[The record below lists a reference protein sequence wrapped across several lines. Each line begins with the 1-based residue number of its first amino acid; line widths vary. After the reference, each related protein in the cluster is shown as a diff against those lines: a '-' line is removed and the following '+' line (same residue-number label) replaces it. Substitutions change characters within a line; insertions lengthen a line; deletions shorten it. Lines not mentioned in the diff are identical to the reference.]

1 MENVWITTDWHL
13 YSKEW
18 NDHHPH
24 RSKANL
30 ERLTANFSSTIGE
43 HDLLIHLGDICDPE
57 AADYETMK
65 KIISSIPGRKILV
78 RGNHDTEKDPYYLGL
93 GFDDVVDVLVIHNMI
108 FAHKPIQVAPDELN
122 IHGHLHSEKL
132 VSPTIN
138 GYRHI
143 NAFGANW
150 NSIDQPILLED
161 LLDLASQQNLQL
173 DPEEE
178 KEIKSHFV
186 KDLNEEDYRFNGKIL
201 LDLTDEFVL
210 APMDEE
216 ASVVDEGSWYYY
228 ISADKDLD
236 HKVIRPTKPENIF
249 GTALFEKQVSPD
261 MVRVP
266 LYKTIDGA
274 VRSLHRLNVPLKDRV
289 FYVYVCNTNTVLL
302 PWTSYAPDAEL
313 TGAVWGMEPVIAL
326 FYKAIQLDEPK
337 GNGYNCYYGENPDDQ
352 TEYKKKIYDWS
363 YHDVTAEQKPNIQ
376 LALESA
382 SEDEVLSEILFT
394 DTDSTKYWLADDRKF
409 IDKANKGDAERK
421 DTANVAIDEAG
432 KSSIVTAYV
441 KNIDQWGKDASHNVL
456 YITGFSGSG
465 KSTVS
470 NTFAD
475 GNTNIIHLDDYFDS
489 PLTQDAEFNEFLKKR
504 GIKKP
509 CDVDRESWSE
519 EKVLDR
525 FEQAIEDFGST
536 QYKNGKKVIAEGVQ
550 IIDSGIRMNKAFF
563 SRKCLIVLDT
573 NFVTSSVRAG
583 VRDGKGPIR
592 TLETISKNKSN
603 WSDQMR
609 ELISA
614 SSARKMRLDL
624 EELKNNH
631 QPIDEA
637 ASNKDEH
644 VGYILAHGMKLDIY
658 RKETE
663 NLNDPVD
670 STAHDLAFYYGVTK
684 IADIS
689 ISAVNTDEAFL
700 YNFEVNKKYRNHGI
714 GSEILK
720 YIMKQYKV
728 NELTVEET
736 NYNAIR
742 LYKRFGFK
750 EYTTFTENNRPM
762 LDMRIRV
769 NLSEASHTKEY
780 ERTDDNHAM
789 TSPEEKR
796 EVFQKYGI
804 NVVGDTHEA
813 EKEEEEARKK
823 RKAEKKYKATQ
834 KRMKK
839 ARDAKKRKAFFRKVK
854 SKLPKIR
861 GMKNEDADTSD
872 AEYLDR
878 DYAGYE
884 TNALWG
890 DRTQFFVDQYRYKDA
905 SLDESAILK
914 ELQCTNGLTLLDH
927 VQFNDAL
934 NEASFLG
941 DNKQIPIQDAKEI
954 ASVAMEQLKDLIK
967 KHQFRAL
974 KPKLY
979 EIYGR
984 DIIIEVLG
992 GDQDLRIQHS
1002 KEFEVLASEL
1012 NKSKVLDPYR
1022 NLIQEIDAGDGDEG
1036 CVYIQ
1041 LKHKVT
1047 ENIPANEAASYIGVR
1062 EALALVQETTH
1073 VTDLSEG
1080 VLFNR
1085 NVPTTN
1091 QHLTYRPLRPNEK
1104 LYPVYVVV
1112 MHTGSVVS
1120 TVIKKATGDLY
1131 SHASISFD
1139 PSLTNMYSFGNKRIK
1154 GKAFANGFKKED
1166 IHNEFFSSRN
1176 IPYAM
1181 YMVPVTKEELVA
1193 MKKRLDYFVK
1203 NENKF
1208 SFDMIGLVKIFF
1220 GIADNPENRYFCSRF
1235 VMDVLNAGRPADP
1248 YTQEESLVK
1257 PQDLAETNF
1266 ARYVMGG
1273 YLKDYNPKTCAYL
1286 TKKLLTEEEVKRRKI
1301 KGVIGETVDTAVY
1314 DINYNNPWIDHVL
1327 RYQFTRMDES
1337 IVDPFIRYLQ
1347 SFKVR
1352 IDANGDILVTRRE
1365 YDQLN
1370 AHFKNSLKLIKAYE
1384 NAGNLVGVKD
1394 ELCKIYYMVEL
1405 INTYYLRQDVK
1416 NLRDKAADVRKDM
1429 VDLRS
1434 IMLNAFAQHMRHV
1447 TTREPDWN
1455 FKTYYDASK
1464 YGNDFRI
1471 PKKFLLSLGK
1481 TIITALS

>member
-1 MENVWITTDWHL
+1 MENVWLTTDWHL

-18 NDHHPH
+18 NDQHPH

-30 ERLTANFSSTIGE
+30 ERLATNFNSTIGE

-57 AADYETMK
+57 SADYETMK

-78 RGNHDTEKDPYYLGL
+78 RGNHDTEKDPYYIGL

-108 FAHKPIQVAPDELN
+108 FTHKPIQVAPDELN

-150 NSIDQPILLED
+150 NSIDLPILLED
-161 LLDLASQQNLQL
+161 LLDMASKQNIQL

-186 KDLNEEDYRFNGKIL
+186 KDLYGEDMRFSGKVL
-201 LDLTDEFVL
+201 LDLTSEFVL
-210 APMDEE
+210 APMDEDTTV
-216 ASVVDEGSWYYY
+216 ADEGSWYYY
-228 ISADKDLD
+228 ISADNSLD
-236 HKVIRPTKPENIF
+236 HKVIRPTKPENVF
-249 GTALFEKQVSPD
+249 GTALFEKVVSVD
-261 MVRVP
+261 TVRVP

-274 VRSLHRLNVPLKDRV
+274 VRSLHRLNLSSLKDKV
-289 FYVYVCNTNTVLL
+289 FYVYVCNTNQVQL
-302 PWTSYAPDAEL
+302 PFTSYVPDAGL
-313 TGAVWGMEPVIAL
+313 TGEVWATEPIIAL
-326 FYKAIQLDEPK
+326 FYRAIQMDDRK
-337 GNGYNCYYGENPDDQ
+337 GDGYNCYYGENPDNP
-352 TEYKKKIYDWS
+352 TEYTKKIYDWS
-363 YHDVTAEQKPNIQ
+363 YHDVTNEQKPPIQ
-376 LALESA
+376 LTLESA
-382 SEDEVLSEILFT
+382 SEDEMLSEILFT

-409 IDKANKGDAERK
+409 IEKANKGDAERK
-421 DTANVAIDEAG
+421 DTANVAIDEAA
-432 KSSIVTAYV
+432 T
-441 KNIDQWGKDASHNVL
+441 
-456 YITGFSGSG
+456 
-465 KSTVS
+465 
-470 NTFAD
+470 
-475 GNTNIIHLDDYFDS
+475 
-489 PLTQDAEFNEFLKKR
+489 
-504 GIKKP
+504 
-509 CDVDRESWSE
+509 SE
-519 EKVLDR
+519 DTH
-525 FEQAIEDFGST
+525 IG
-536 QYKNGKKVIAEGVQ
+536 Y
-550 IIDSGIRMNKAFF
+550 
-563 SRKCLIVLDT
+563 LIV
-573 NFVTSSVRAG
+573 
-583 VRDGKGPIR
+583 
-592 TLETISKNKSN
+592 
-603 WSDQMR
+603 
-609 ELISA
+609 
-614 SSARKMRLDL
+614 
-624 EELKNNH
+624 
-631 QPIDEA
+631 
-637 ASNKDEH
+637 
-644 VGYILAHGMKLDIY
+644 HGMKLDIY

-663 NLNDPVD
+663 NPNDPVD
-670 STAHDLAFYYGVTK
+670 STAHDLVFYYGVTK

-700 YNFEVNKKYRNHGI
+700 YNFEVDEKYWNHGI

-720 YIMKQYKV
+720 YVLEQYKV

-769 NLSEASHTKEY
+769 NLSEASRTKEY
-780 ERTDDNHAM
+780 ERTDDNRAM

-804 NVVGDTHEA
+804 NAVGDTHEA

-823 RKAEKKYKATQ
+823 REAEKKLKATQ

-861 GMKNEDADTSD
+861 GVKNGDADTSD

-905 SLDESAILK
+905 ALDESAILK
-914 ELQCTNGLTLLDH
+914 ELQRTNGLTLLDH

-941 DNKQIPIQDAKEI
+941 DNKMIPIQDAKEI
-954 ASVAMEQLKDLIK
+954 ASVAMKQLKDLIK

-1002 KEFEVLASEL
+1002 KEFEMLANEL
-1012 NKSKVLDPYR
+1012 NQSKVLDPYR

-1047 ENIPANEAASYIGVR
+1047 ENIPANEAVSYIGVR

-1085 NVPTTN
+1085 NVPTTS
-1091 QHLTYRPLRPNEK
+1091 QHLTYRPLKPNEK

-1154 GKAFANGFKKED
+1154 GKAFANGFKKEN
-1166 IHNEFFSSRN
+1166 IHNEFFSSRT

-1193 MKKRLDYFVK
+1193 MKKRLEYFVK

-1286 TKKLLTEEEVKRRKI
+1286 TKKLLAEEEVKRRKI

-1434 IMLNAFAQHMRHV
+1434 IMLNAFAQHMRYV

>member
-1 MENVWITTDWHL
+1 MENVWLTTDWHL

-18 NDHHPH
+18 NDQHPH

-30 ERLTANFSSTIGE
+30 ERLATNFNSTISE

-57 AADYETMK
+57 SADYETMK

-78 RGNHDTEKDPYYLGL
+78 RGNHDTEKDPYYIGL

-108 FAHKPIQVAPDELN
+108 FTHKPIQVAPDELN

-150 NSIDQPILLED
+150 NSIDLPILLED
-161 LLDLASQQNLQL
+161 LLDMASKQNIRL

-186 KDLNEEDYRFNGKIL
+186 KDLYGEDMRFSGKVL
-201 LDLTDEFVL
+201 LDLTSDFVL
-210 APMDEE
+210 APMDEDTAV
-216 ASVVDEGSWYYY
+216 ASEGSWYYY
-228 ISADKDLD
+228 ISADNSLD
-236 HKVIRPTKPENIF
+236 HKVIRPTKPVNVF
-249 GTALFEKQVSPD
+249 GTALFEKVVSAD
-261 MVRVP
+261 TVRVP

-274 VRSLHRLNVPLKDRV
+274 VRSLHRLNLSSLKDKV
-289 FYVYVCNTNTVLL
+289 FYLYVCNTNQLQL
-302 PWTSYAPDAEL
+302 PFISYVPDADL
-313 TGAVWGMEPVIAL
+313 TGEVWATEPVIAL
-326 FYKAIQLDEPK
+326 FYSAIQIDDRK
-337 GNGYNCYYGENPDDQ
+337 GDGYNCYYGENPDNP
-352 TEYKKKIYDWS
+352 TEYTKKIYDWS
-363 YHDVTAEQKPNIQ
+363 YHDVTNEQKPPIQ
-376 LALESA
+376 LTLESA
-382 SEDEVLSEILFT
+382 SEDEMLSEILFT

-409 IDKANKGDAERK
+409 IEKANKGDAEQK
-421 DTANVAIDEAG
+421 DTANVAIDEAA
-432 KSSIVTAYV
+432 T
-441 KNIDQWGKDASHNVL
+441 NKDTHIG
-456 YITGFSGSG
+456 Y
-465 KSTVS
+465 
-470 NTFAD
+470 
-475 GNTNIIHLDDYFDS
+475 
-489 PLTQDAEFNEFLKKR
+489 
-504 GIKKP
+504 
-509 CDVDRESWSE
+509 
-519 EKVLDR
+519 
-525 FEQAIEDFGST
+525 
-536 QYKNGKKVIAEGVQ
+536 
-550 IIDSGIRMNKAFF
+550 
-563 SRKCLIVLDT
+563 LIV
-573 NFVTSSVRAG
+573 
-583 VRDGKGPIR
+583 
-592 TLETISKNKSN
+592 
-603 WSDQMR
+603 
-609 ELISA
+609 
-614 SSARKMRLDL
+614 
-624 EELKNNH
+624 
-631 QPIDEA
+631 
-637 ASNKDEH
+637 
-644 VGYILAHGMKLDIY
+644 HGIKLDIY

-663 NLNDPVD
+663 NPNDPVD

-700 YNFEVNKKYRNHGI
+700 YNFEVDEKYRNHDI

-720 YIMKQYKV
+720 YVLEQYKV

-769 NLSEASHTKEY
+769 NLSESSRTKEY

-804 NVVGDTHEA
+804 NAVGDTHEA

-823 RKAEKKYKATQ
+823 LEAEKKLKATQ

-905 SLDESAILK
+905 ALDESAILK
-914 ELQCTNGLTLLDH
+914 ELQSTNGLTLLDH

-954 ASVAMEQLKDLIK
+954 ASVAMKQLKDLIK

-1002 KEFEVLASEL
+1002 KEFEVLANEL
-1012 NKSKVLDPYR
+1012 NRSKVLDPYR

-1047 ENIPANEAASYIGVR
+1047 ENIPANEAVSYIGVR
-1062 EALALVQETTH
+1062 EALALVQETVH

-1085 NVPTTN
+1085 NVPTTS
-1091 QHLTYRPLRPNEK
+1091 QHLTYRPLKPNEK

-1301 KGVIGETVDTAVY
+1301 KGVMGETVDTAVY

-1434 IMLNAFAQHMRHV
+1434 IMLNAFAQHMRYV

>member
-1 MENVWITTDWHL
+1 MENIWLTTDWHL

-18 NDHHPH
+18 NDQHPH

-30 ERLTANFSSTIGE
+30 ERLAANFNSTIGE

-57 AADYETMK
+57 SADYETMK

-78 RGNHDTEKDPYYLGL
+78 RGNHDTEKDPYYIGL

-108 FAHKPIQVAPDELN
+108 FTHKPIQVAPDELN

-150 NSIDQPILLED
+150 NSIDLPILLED
-161 LLDLASQQNLQL
+161 LLDMASKQNIQL

-178 KEIKSHFV
+178 KEIKSHFA
-186 KDLNEEDYRFNGKIL
+186 KDLYGEDMRFSGKVL
-201 LDLTDEFVL
+201 LDLTSEFVL
-210 APMDEE
+210 APMDEDT
-216 ASVVDEGSWYYY
+216 SVADEGSWYYY
-228 ISADKDLD
+228 ISADDSLD
-236 HKVIRPTKPENIF
+236 HKVIRPTKPENVF
-249 GTALFEKQVSPD
+249 GTALFEKVVSAD
-261 MVRVP
+261 TVRVP

-274 VRSLHRLNVPLKDRV
+274 VRSLHRLNLSSLKDKL
-289 FYVYVCNTNTVLL
+289 FYVYVCNTNQLQL
-302 PWTSYAPDAEL
+302 PFISYVPDAEL
-313 TGAVWGMEPVIAL
+313 TGEVWATEPVIAL
-326 FYKAIQLDEPK
+326 FYSAIQIDDRK
-337 GNGYNCYYGENPDDQ
+337 GDGYTCYYGENPDNP
-352 TEYKKKIYDWS
+352 TEYTKKIYDWS
-363 YHDVTAEQKPNIQ
+363 YHDVTNEQKPPIQ
-376 LALESA
+376 LTLESA
-382 SEDEVLSEILFT
+382 SEDEMLSEILFT

-409 IDKANKGDAERK
+409 IEKANKGDAERK
-421 DTANVAIDEAG
+421 DTANVAIDEATDR
-432 KSSIVTAYV
+432 SA
-441 KNIDQWGKDASHNVL
+441 
-456 YITGFSGSG
+456 
-465 KSTVS
+465 
-470 NTFAD
+470 
-475 GNTNIIHLDDYFDS
+475 TN
-489 PLTQDAEFNEFLKKR
+489 N
-504 GIKKP
+504 
-509 CDVDRESWSE
+509 
-519 EKVLDR
+519 
-525 FEQAIEDFGST
+525 
-536 QYKNGKKVIAEGVQ
+536 
-550 IIDSGIRMNKAFF
+550 
-563 SRKCLIVLDT
+563 
-573 NFVTSSVRAG
+573 
-583 VRDGKGPIR
+583 
-592 TLETISKNKSN
+592 
-603 WSDQMR
+603 
-609 ELISA
+609 
-614 SSARKMRLDL
+614 
-624 EELKNNH
+624 
-631 QPIDEA
+631 DEY
-637 ASNKDEH
+637 
-644 VGYILAHGMKLDIY
+644 VGYILVHGMKLDIY

-663 NLNDPVD
+663 NPNDPVD

-700 YNFEVNKKYRNHGI
+700 YNFEVDEKYRNHGI

-720 YIMKQYKV
+720 YILKQYKV

-750 EYTTFTENNRPM
+750 EYTTFTENKRPM

-804 NVVGDTHEA
+804 NAVGDTHEA

-823 RKAEKKYKATQ
+823 REAEKKLKATQ

-905 SLDESAILK
+905 ALDESAILK
-914 ELQCTNGLTLLDH
+914 ELQSTNGLTLLDH

-941 DNKQIPIQDAKEI
+941 DNKEIPIKDAKEI
-954 ASVAMEQLKDLIK
+954 ASVAMKQLKDLIK

-1022 NLIQEIDAGDGDEG
+1022 NLIQTIDAGDGDEG
-1036 CVYIQ
+1036 CIYIQ

-1047 ENIPANEAASYIGVR
+1047 ENIPANEAVSYIGVR

-1085 NVPTTN
+1085 NVPTTS
-1091 QHLTYRPLRPNEK
+1091 QHLTYRPLKPNEK

-1181 YMVPVTKEELVA
+1181 YMIPVTKEELVA

-1434 IMLNAFAQHMRHV
+1434 IMLNAFAQHMRYV

>member
-1 MENVWITTDWHL
+1 MENVWLTTDWHL

-18 NDHHPH
+18 NDQHPH

-30 ERLTANFSSTIGE
+30 ERLAANFNSTIGE

-57 AADYETMK
+57 SADYETMK

-78 RGNHDTEKDPYYLGL
+78 RGNHDTEKDPYYIGL

-108 FAHKPIQVAPDELN
+108 FTHKPIQVAPDELN

-150 NSIDQPILLED
+150 NSIDMPILLED
-161 LLDLASQQNLQL
+161 LLDMASKQNIQL

-186 KDLNEEDYRFNGKIL
+186 KDLYGEDMRFSGKVL
-201 LDLTDEFVL
+201 LDLTSEFVL
-210 APMDEE
+210 APMDED
-216 ASVVDEGSWYYY
+216 ATVADEGSWYYY
-228 ISADKDLD
+228 ISADNSLD
-236 HKVIRPTKPENIF
+236 HKVIRPTKPENVF
-249 GTALFEKQVSPD
+249 GTALFEKVVSAD
-261 MVRVP
+261 TVRVP
-266 LYKTIDGA
+266 LYKTVDGA
-274 VRSLHRLNVPLKDRV
+274 VRSLHRLNFSSLKDRV
-289 FYVYVCNTNTVLL
+289 FYVYVCNTNQLQL
-302 PWTSYAPDAEL
+302 PFTSYAPDAEL
-313 TGAVWGMEPVIAL
+313 TGEVWGTEPVIAL
-326 FYKAIQLDEPK
+326 FYSAIQIDDRK
-337 GNGYNCYYGENPDDQ
+337 GDGYNCYYGENPDNP
-352 TEYKKKIYDWS
+352 TEYTKKIYDWS
-363 YHDVTAEQKPNIQ
+363 YHDVTNEQKPPIQ
-376 LALESA
+376 LTLESA
-382 SEDEVLSEILFT
+382 SEDEMLSEILFT

-409 IDKANKGDAERK
+409 IEKANKGDAERK
-421 DTANVAIDEAG
+421 DTANVAIDEA
-432 KSSIVTAYV
+432 A
-441 KNIDQWGKDASHNVL
+441 
-456 YITGFSGSG
+456 
-465 KSTVS
+465 
-470 NTFAD
+470 
-475 GNTNIIHLDDYFDS
+475 TN
-489 PLTQDAEFNEFLKKR
+489 
-504 GIKKP
+504 
-509 CDVDRESWSE
+509 
-519 EKVLDR
+519 
-525 FEQAIEDFGST
+525 EDT
-536 QYKNGKKVIAEGVQ
+536 HI
-550 IIDSGIRMNKAFF
+550 
-563 SRKCLIVLDT
+563 
-573 NFVTSSVRAG
+573 
-583 VRDGKGPIR
+583 
-592 TLETISKNKSN
+592 
-603 WSDQMR
+603 
-609 ELISA
+609 
-614 SSARKMRLDL
+614 
-624 EELKNNH
+624 
-631 QPIDEA
+631 
-637 ASNKDEH
+637 
-644 VGYILAHGMKLDIY
+644 GYLVVHGMKLDIY

-663 NLNDPVD
+663 NPNDPVD

-700 YNFEVNKKYRNHGI
+700 YNFDVNEKYRNHGI

-720 YIMKQYKV
+720 YVLEQYKV

-769 NLSEASHTKEY
+769 NLSEASRTKEY

-804 NVVGDTHEA
+804 NAVGDTHEA

-823 RKAEKKYKATQ
+823 REAEKKLKATQ

-905 SLDESAILK
+905 ALDESVILK
-914 ELQCTNGLTLLDH
+914 ELQSTNGLTLLDH

-941 DNKQIPIQDAKEI
+941 DNKEIPIQDAKEI
-954 ASVAMEQLKDLIK
+954 ASVAIKQLKDLIK

-1002 KEFEVLASEL
+1002 KEFEVLANEL

-1041 LKHKVT
+1041 LKYKVT

-1062 EALALVQETTH
+1062 EALALAQETTH

-1085 NVPTTN
+1085 NVPTTS
-1091 QHLTYRPLRPNEK
+1091 QHLTYRPLKPNEK

-1166 IHNEFFSSRN
+1166 IHNEFFSSRT

-1235 VMDVLNAGRPADP
+1235 VMDVLNAGRPTDP

-1273 YLKDYNPKTCAYL
+1273 YLKDYNPTTCAYL
-1286 TKKLLTEEEVKRRKI
+1286 TKKLLAEEEVKRRKI

-1314 DINYNNPWIDHVL
+1314 DISYNNPWIDHVL

-1434 IMLNAFAQHMRHV
+1434 IMLNAFAQHMRYV

>member
-1 MENVWITTDWHL
+1 MENVWLTTDWHL

-18 NDHHPH
+18 NDQHPH

-30 ERLTANFSSTIGE
+30 ERLAANFNSTIGE

-57 AADYETMK
+57 SADYETMK

-78 RGNHDTEKDPYYLGL
+78 RGNHDTEKDPYYIGL
-93 GFDDVVDVLVIHNMI
+93 GFDDVTDVLIIHNMI
-108 FAHKPIQVAPDELN
+108 FTHKPIQVAPDELN

-161 LLDLASQQNLQL
+161 LLDLASKQNIRL

-186 KDLNEEDYRFNGKIL
+186 KDLYGEDMRFSGKVL
-201 LDLTDEFVL
+201 LDLTSEFVL
-210 APMDEE
+210 APMDED
-216 ASVVDEGSWYYY
+216 ASVADDGSWYYY
-228 ISADKDLD
+228 ISADNSLD
-236 HKVIRPTKPENIF
+236 HKVILPTKPENVF
-249 GTALFEKQVSPD
+249 GTALFEKLIPVNT
-261 MVRVP
+261 VRVP

-274 VRSLHRLNVPLKDRV
+274 VRSLHRLNLSSLKDKV
-289 FYVYVCNTNTVLL
+289 FYVYVCNTNQIQL
-302 PWTSYAPDAEL
+302 PATSYVPDAEL
-313 TGAVWGMEPVIAL
+313 TGEVWATEPVIAL
-326 FYKAIQLDEPK
+326 FYRAIQMDDRKED
-337 GNGYNCYYGENPDDQ
+337 GYNCYYGENPDNP
-352 TEYKKKIYDWS
+352 TEYTKKIYDWS
-363 YHDVTAEQKPNIQ
+363 YHDVTTEQKPPIQ
-376 LALESA
+376 LTLESA
-382 SEDEVLSEILFT
+382 SEDEMLSEILFT

-409 IDKANKGDAERK
+409 IEKANKGDAERK
-421 DTANVAIDEAG
+421 DTANVAVDEA
-432 KSSIVTAYV
+432 
-441 KNIDQWGKDASHNVL
+441 
-456 YITGFSGSG
+456 
-465 KSTVS
+465 VS
-470 NTFAD
+470 NT
-475 GNTNIIHLDDYFDS
+475 
-489 PLTQDAEFNEFLKKR
+489 
-504 GIKKP
+504 
-509 CDVDRESWSE
+509 
-519 EKVLDR
+519 
-525 FEQAIEDFGST
+525 
-536 QYKNGKKVIAEGVQ
+536 
-550 IIDSGIRMNKAFF
+550 
-563 SRKCLIVLDT
+563 
-573 NFVTSSVRAG
+573 
-583 VRDGKGPIR
+583 
-592 TLETISKNKSN
+592 
-603 WSDQMR
+603 
-609 ELISA
+609 
-614 SSARKMRLDL
+614 
-624 EELKNNH
+624 
-631 QPIDEA
+631 
-637 ASNKDEH
+637 DEH

-663 NLNDPVD
+663 NPNDPVD
-670 STAHDLAFYYGVTK
+670 STAHDLAFYYGVTN
-684 IADIS
+684 IANIS
-689 ISAVNTDEAFL
+689 ISAIHSNEAFL
-700 YNFEVNKKYRNHGI
+700 YNFEVDEKYRNQGI

-720 YIMKQYKV
+720 YILKQYKV
-728 NELTVEET
+728 NELIVEET

-750 EYTTFTENNRPM
+750 EYTTFTENKHPM
-762 LDMRIRV
+762 LDMRIRM

-804 NVVGDTHEA
+804 NAVGDTHEA

-823 RKAEKKYKATQ
+823 REAEKKLKATQ

-861 GMKNEDADTSD
+861 GVKNEDADTSD

-905 SLDESAILK
+905 ALDESAILK
-914 ELQCTNGLTLLDH
+914 ELQRTNGLTLLDH

-941 DNKQIPIQDAKEI
+941 DNKLIPIQDAKEI
-954 ASVAMEQLKDLIK
+954 ASVAMKQLKDLIK

-992 GDQDLRIQHS
+992 GDQDLRIRHS
-1002 KEFEVLASEL
+1002 KEFEVLANEL
-1012 NKSKVLDPYR
+1012 NQSKVLDPYR

-1073 VTDLSEG
+1073 ATDLSEG

-1085 NVPTTN
+1085 NVPTTS
-1091 QHLTYRPLRPNEK
+1091 QHLTYRPLKPNEK

-1154 GKAFANGFKKED
+1154 GKTFANGFKKED

-1193 MKKRLDYFVK
+1193 MKKRLDYFVT

-1286 TKKLLTEEEVKRRKI
+1286 TKKLLAEEEVKRRKI

-1314 DINYNNPWIDHVL
+1314 DINYNNPWIDHIL

-1434 IMLNAFAQHMRHV
+1434 IMLNAFAQHMRYV

>member
-1 MENVWITTDWHL
+1 MENIWLTTDWHL

-18 NDHHPH
+18 NDQHPH

-30 ERLTANFSSTIGE
+30 ERLAANFNSTIGE

-57 AADYETMK
+57 SADYETMK

-78 RGNHDTEKDPYYLGL
+78 RGNHDTEKDPYYIGL

-108 FAHKPIQVAPDELN
+108 FTHKPIQVAPDELN

-150 NSIDQPILLED
+150 NSIDLPILLED
-161 LLDLASQQNLQL
+161 LLDMASKQNIQL

-186 KDLNEEDYRFNGKIL
+186 KDLYGEDTRFSGKVL
-201 LDLTDEFVL
+201 LDLTSEFVL
-210 APMDEE
+210 APMDEDSTV
-216 ASVVDEGSWYYY
+216 ANEGSWYYY
-228 ISADKDLD
+228 ISADNSLD
-236 HKVIRPTKPENIF
+236 HKVIRPTKPENVF
-249 GTALFEKQVSPD
+249 GTALFEKVVSAD
-261 MVRVP
+261 TVRVP
-266 LYKTIDGA
+266 LYRTIDGA
-274 VRSLHRLNVPLKDRV
+274 VRSLHRLNLSSLKDKV
-289 FYVYVCNTNTVLL
+289 FYVYVCNTNQLQL
-302 PWTSYAPDAEL
+302 PFISYVPDAEL
-313 TGAVWGMEPVIAL
+313 TGEVWATEPVIAL
-326 FYKAIQLDEPK
+326 FYSAIQIDDRK
-337 GNGYNCYYGENPDDQ
+337 GDGYTCYYGENPDNP
-352 TEYKKKIYDWS
+352 TEYTKKIYDWS
-363 YHDVTAEQKPNIQ
+363 YHDVTNEQKPPIQ
-376 LALESA
+376 LTLESA
-382 SEDEVLSEILFT
+382 SEDEMLSEILFT

-409 IDKANKGDAERK
+409 IEKANKGDAERK
-421 DTANVAIDEAG
+421 DTANVAIDEATDR
-432 KSSIVTAYV
+432 SA
-441 KNIDQWGKDASHNVL
+441 
-456 YITGFSGSG
+456 
-465 KSTVS
+465 
-470 NTFAD
+470 
-475 GNTNIIHLDDYFDS
+475 TN
-489 PLTQDAEFNEFLKKR
+489 N
-504 GIKKP
+504 
-509 CDVDRESWSE
+509 
-519 EKVLDR
+519 
-525 FEQAIEDFGST
+525 
-536 QYKNGKKVIAEGVQ
+536 
-550 IIDSGIRMNKAFF
+550 
-563 SRKCLIVLDT
+563 
-573 NFVTSSVRAG
+573 
-583 VRDGKGPIR
+583 
-592 TLETISKNKSN
+592 
-603 WSDQMR
+603 
-609 ELISA
+609 
-614 SSARKMRLDL
+614 
-624 EELKNNH
+624 
-631 QPIDEA
+631 DEY
-637 ASNKDEH
+637 
-644 VGYILAHGMKLDIY
+644 VGYILVHGMKLDIY

-663 NLNDPVD
+663 NPNDPVS

-700 YNFEVNKKYRNHGI
+700 YNFEVDEKYRNHGI

-720 YIMKQYKV
+720 YILKQYKV

-750 EYTTFTENNRPM
+750 EYTTFTENKRPM

-804 NVVGDTHEA
+804 NAVGDTHEA

-823 RKAEKKYKATQ
+823 REAEKKLKATQ

-905 SLDESAILK
+905 ALDESAILK
-914 ELQCTNGLTLLDH
+914 ELQSTNGLTLLDH

-954 ASVAMEQLKDLIK
+954 ASVAMKQLKDLIK

-1002 KEFEVLASEL
+1002 KEFEVLANEL
-1012 NKSKVLDPYR
+1012 NRSKVLDPYR

-1047 ENIPANEAASYIGVR
+1047 ENIPANEAVSYIGVR

-1085 NVPTTN
+1085 NVPTTS
-1091 QHLTYRPLRPNEK
+1091 QHLTYRPLKPNEK

-1154 GKAFANGFKKED
+1154 GKAFANGFKREN
-1166 IHNEFFSSRN
+1166 IHNEFFSSRT

-1181 YMVPVTKEELVA
+1181 YMIPVTKEELVA

-1286 TKKLLTEEEVKRRKI
+1286 TKKLLAEEEVKRRKI

-1384 NAGNLVGVKD
+1384 NAGNLTGVKD

-1434 IMLNAFAQHMRHV
+1434 IMLNAFTQHMRYV

-1455 FKTYYDASK
+1455 FKTYYDSSK

-1481 TIITALS
+1481 TIITALT

>member
-1 MENVWITTDWHL
+1 MENVWLTTDWHL

-30 ERLTANFSSTIGE
+30 ERLATNFNSTIGE

-57 AADYETMK
+57 SADYETMK

-78 RGNHDTEKDPYYLGL
+78 RGNHDTEKDPYYIGL

-108 FAHKPIQVAPDELN
+108 FTHKPIQVAPDELN

-150 NSIDQPILLED
+150 SSIDMPILLED
-161 LLDLASQQNLQL
+161 LLDMASKQNIQL

-178 KEIKSHFV
+178 KEIKIHFV
-186 KDLNEEDYRFNGKIL
+186 KDLYGEDMRFSGKIL
-201 LDLTDEFVL
+201 LDLTSEFVL
-210 APMDEE
+210 APMDEDTSI
-216 ASVVDEGSWYYY
+216 ADEGSWYYY
-228 ISADKDLD
+228 ISADNTLD
-236 HKVIRPTKPENIF
+236 HKVIRPTKPENVF
-249 GTALFEKQVSPD
+249 GTALFEKVVSAD
-261 MVRVP
+261 TVRVP
-266 LYKTIDGA
+266 LYRTIDGA
-274 VRSLHRLNVPLKDRV
+274 VRSLHRLNLSSLKDKV
-289 FYVYVCNTNTVLL
+289 FYVYVCNTNQLLL
-302 PWTSYAPDAEL
+302 PFISYAPDAEL
-313 TGAVWGMEPVIAL
+313 TGEVWATEPVVAL
-326 FYKAIQLDEPK
+326 FYRAIQIDDRK
-337 GNGYNCYYGENPDDQ
+337 GDGYNCYHGENPDNP
-352 TEYKKKIYDWS
+352 TEYTKKIYDWS
-363 YHDVTAEQKPNIQ
+363 YHDVTNEQKPPIQ
-376 LALESA
+376 LTLESA
-382 SEDEVLSEILFT
+382 SEDEMLSEILFT

-409 IDKANKGDAERK
+409 IEKANKGDAERK
-421 DTANVAIDEAG
+421 DTANVAIDEA
-432 KSSIVTAYV
+432 A
-441 KNIDQWGKDASHNVL
+441 
-456 YITGFSGSG
+456 
-465 KSTVS
+465 
-470 NTFAD
+470 
-475 GNTNIIHLDDYFDS
+475 TN
-489 PLTQDAEFNEFLKKR
+489 
-504 GIKKP
+504 
-509 CDVDRESWSE
+509 
-519 EKVLDR
+519 
-525 FEQAIEDFGST
+525 EDT
-536 QYKNGKKVIAEGVQ
+536 HI
-550 IIDSGIRMNKAFF
+550 
-563 SRKCLIVLDT
+563 
-573 NFVTSSVRAG
+573 
-583 VRDGKGPIR
+583 
-592 TLETISKNKSN
+592 
-603 WSDQMR
+603 
-609 ELISA
+609 
-614 SSARKMRLDL
+614 
-624 EELKNNH
+624 
-631 QPIDEA
+631 
-637 ASNKDEH
+637 
-644 VGYILAHGMKLDIY
+644 GYLVVHGMKLDIY

-663 NLNDPVD
+663 NPNDPVD

-684 IADIS
+684 IAGIS

-700 YNFEVNKKYRNHGI
+700 YNFDVNEKYRNHGI

-720 YIMKQYKV
+720 YVLKQYKI

-769 NLSEASHTKEY
+769 NLSEASRTKEY
-780 ERTDDNHAM
+780 ERTDDNRAM

-796 EVFQKYGI
+796 EIFQKYGI
-804 NVVGDTHEA
+804 NAVGDTHEA

-823 RKAEKKYKATQ
+823 REAEKKLKATQ

-861 GMKNEDADTSD
+861 GVKNEDADTSD

-905 SLDESAILK
+905 ALDESAILR
-914 ELQCTNGLTLLDH
+914 ELQRTNGLTLLDH

-941 DNKQIPIQDAKEI
+941 DNKEIPIQDAKEI
-954 ASVAMEQLKDLIK
+954 ASIAMKQLKDLIK

-992 GDQDLRIQHS
+992 GDQDIRIQHS
-1002 KEFEVLASEL
+1002 KEFEVLANEL
-1012 NKSKVLDPYR
+1012 NKSKALDPYR

-1062 EALALVQETTH
+1062 EALALAQETTH

-1085 NVPTTN
+1085 NVPTTS
-1091 QHLTYRPLRPNEK
+1091 QHLTYRPLKPNEK

-1235 VMDVLNAGRPADP
+1235 VMNVLNAGRPADP

-1286 TKKLLTEEEVKRRKI
+1286 TKKLLAEEEVKRRKI

-1314 DINYNNPWIDHVL
+1314 DISYNNPWIDHVL

-1434 IMLNAFAQHMRHV
+1434 IMLNAFAHHMRYV

>member
-1 MENVWITTDWHL
+1 MENIWLTTDWHL

-18 NDHHPH
+18 NDQHPH

-30 ERLTANFSSTIGE
+30 ERLAANFNSTIGE
-43 HDLLIHLGDICDPE
+43 HDLLIHFGDICDPE
-57 AADYETMK
+57 SADYETMK

-78 RGNHDTEKDPYYLGL
+78 RGNHDTEKDPYYIGL

-108 FAHKPIQVAPDELN
+108 FTHKPIQVAPDELN

-150 NSIDQPILLED
+150 NSIDLPILLED
-161 LLDLASQQNLQL
+161 LLDMASKQNIQL

-186 KDLNEEDYRFNGKIL
+186 KDLYGEDMRFSGKVL
-201 LDLTDEFVL
+201 LDLTSEFVL
-210 APMDEE
+210 APMDEDT
-216 ASVVDEGSWYYY
+216 SVADEGSWYYY
-228 ISADKDLD
+228 ISADNSLD
-236 HKVIRPTKPENIF
+236 HKVIRPTKPENVF
-249 GTALFEKQVSPD
+249 GTALFEKVVSAD
-261 MVRVP
+261 TVRVP
-266 LYKTIDGA
+266 LYKTIDSA
-274 VRSLHRLNVPLKDRV
+274 VRSLHRLNLSSLKDKV
-289 FYVYVCNTNTVLL
+289 FYVYVCNSNQLQL
-302 PWTSYAPDAEL
+302 PFISYVPDAEL
-313 TGAVWGMEPVIAL
+313 TGEIWATEPVIAL
-326 FYKAIQLDEPK
+326 FYSAIQIDDRK
-337 GNGYNCYYGENPDDQ
+337 GDGYTCYYGENPDNPA
-352 TEYKKKIYDWS
+352 EYTKKIYDWS
-363 YHDVTAEQKPNIQ
+363 YHDVTNEQKPPIQ
-376 LALESA
+376 LTLESA
-382 SEDEVLSEILFT
+382 SEDEMLSEILFT

-409 IDKANKGDAERK
+409 IEKANKGDAERK
-421 DTANVAIDEAG
+421 DTANVAIDEATDR
-432 KSSIVTAYV
+432 SA
-441 KNIDQWGKDASHNVL
+441 
-456 YITGFSGSG
+456 
-465 KSTVS
+465 
-470 NTFAD
+470 
-475 GNTNIIHLDDYFDS
+475 TN
-489 PLTQDAEFNEFLKKR
+489 N
-504 GIKKP
+504 
-509 CDVDRESWSE
+509 
-519 EKVLDR
+519 
-525 FEQAIEDFGST
+525 
-536 QYKNGKKVIAEGVQ
+536 
-550 IIDSGIRMNKAFF
+550 
-563 SRKCLIVLDT
+563 
-573 NFVTSSVRAG
+573 
-583 VRDGKGPIR
+583 
-592 TLETISKNKSN
+592 
-603 WSDQMR
+603 
-609 ELISA
+609 
-614 SSARKMRLDL
+614 
-624 EELKNNH
+624 
-631 QPIDEA
+631 DEY
-637 ASNKDEH
+637 
-644 VGYILAHGMKLDIY
+644 VGYILVHGMKLDIY

-663 NLNDPVD
+663 NPNDPVS

-700 YNFEVNKKYRNHGI
+700 YNFEVDEKYRNHGI

-720 YIMKQYKV
+720 YILKQYKV

-750 EYTTFTENNRPM
+750 EYTTFTENKRPM

-804 NVVGDTHEA
+804 NAVGDTHEA

-823 RKAEKKYKATQ
+823 REAEKKLKATQ

-905 SLDESAILK
+905 ALDESAILK
-914 ELQCTNGLTLLDH
+914 ELQSTNGLTLLDH

-941 DNKQIPIQDAKEI
+941 DNKEIPIQDAKEI
-954 ASVAMEQLKDLIK
+954 ASVAMKQLKDLIK

-1002 KEFEVLASEL
+1002 KEFEVLANEL

-1036 CVYIQ
+1036 CIYIQ

-1047 ENIPANEAASYIGVR
+1047 ENIPANEAVSYIGVR
-1062 EALALVQETTH
+1062 EALVLVQETTH

-1091 QHLTYRPLRPNEK
+1091 QHLTYRPLKPNEK

-1166 IHNEFFSSRN
+1166 IHNEFFSSRT

-1181 YMVPVTKEELVA
+1181 YMIPVTKEELVA

-1286 TKKLLTEEEVKRRKI
+1286 TKKLLAEEEVKRRKI
-1301 KGVIGETVDTAVY
+1301 KGVMGETVDTAVY
-1314 DINYNNPWIDHVL
+1314 DINYTNPWIDHVL

-1434 IMLNAFAQHMRHV
+1434 IMLNAFAQHMRYV

>member
-1 MENVWITTDWHL
+1 MENVWLTTDWHL

-30 ERLTANFSSTIGE
+30 ERLATNFSSTIGE
-43 HDLLIHLGDICDPE
+43 NDLLIHLGDICDPE
-57 AADYETMK
+57 SADYETMK

-78 RGNHDTEKDPYYLGL
+78 RGNHDTEKDPYYIGL

-108 FAHKPIQVAPDELN
+108 FTHKPIQVAPDELN

-150 NSIDQPILLED
+150 NSIDLPILLED
-161 LLDLASQQNLQL
+161 LLDMASKQNIQL

-186 KDLNEEDYRFNGKIL
+186 KDLYGEDMRFSGKVL
-201 LDLTDEFVL
+201 LDLTSEFVL
-210 APMDEE
+210 APMDEDT
-216 ASVVDEGSWYYY
+216 SVVDEGSWYYY
-228 ISADKDLD
+228 ISADNSLD
-236 HKVIRPTKPENIF
+236 HKVIRPTKPENVF
-249 GTALFEKQVSPD
+249 GTALFEKVVSAD
-261 MVRVP
+261 TVRVP

-274 VRSLHRLNVPLKDRV
+274 VRSLHRLNLSSLKDKV
-289 FYVYVCNTNTVLL
+289 FYVYVCNTNKLQL
-302 PWTSYAPDAEL
+302 PFISYVPDAEL
-313 TGAVWGMEPVIAL
+313 TGEVWATEPVIAL
-326 FYKAIQLDEPK
+326 FYSAIQIDDRKED
-337 GNGYNCYYGENPDDQ
+337 GYTCYYGENPDNP
-352 TEYKKKIYDWS
+352 TEYTKKIYDWS
-363 YHDVTAEQKPNIQ
+363 YHDVTNEQKPPIQ
-376 LALESA
+376 LTLESA
-382 SEDEVLSEILFT
+382 SEDEMLSEILFT

-409 IDKANKGDAERK
+409 IEKANKGGAERK
-421 DTANVAIDEAG
+421 DTANVAIDEAA
-432 KSSIVTAYV
+432 T
-441 KNIDQWGKDASHNVL
+441 
-456 YITGFSGSG
+456 
-465 KSTVS
+465 
-470 NTFAD
+470 
-475 GNTNIIHLDDYFDS
+475 
-489 PLTQDAEFNEFLKKR
+489 
-504 GIKKP
+504 
-509 CDVDRESWSE
+509 
-519 EKVLDR
+519 
-525 FEQAIEDFGST
+525 
-536 QYKNGKKVIAEGVQ
+536 
-550 IIDSGIRMNKAFF
+550 
-563 SRKCLIVLDT
+563 
-573 NFVTSSVRAG
+573 
-583 VRDGKGPIR
+583 
-592 TLETISKNKSN
+592 
-603 WSDQMR
+603 
-609 ELISA
+609 
-614 SSARKMRLDL
+614 
-624 EELKNNH
+624 
-631 QPIDEA
+631 
-637 ASNKDEH
+637 NKDTH
-644 VGYILAHGMKLDIY
+644 IGYLVIHGMKLDIY

-663 NLNDPVD
+663 NPNDPVD

-700 YNFEVNKKYRNHGI
+700 YNFEVDKKYRNHGI

-720 YIMKQYKV
+720 YVLKQYKI

-762 LDMRIRV
+762 LDMRINV

-796 EVFQKYGI
+796 EIFQKYGI
-804 NVVGDTHEA
+804 NAVGDTHEA

-823 RKAEKKYKATQ
+823 REAEKKLKATQ

-905 SLDESAILK
+905 ALDESAILK
-914 ELQCTNGLTLLDH
+914 ELQSTNGLTLLDH

-941 DNKQIPIQDAKEI
+941 DNKEIPIQDAKEI
-954 ASVAMEQLKDLIK
+954 ASVAMKQLKDLIK

-1002 KEFEVLASEL
+1002 KEFEVLANEL

-1047 ENIPANEAASYIGVR
+1047 ENIPANEAVSYIGVR

-1085 NVPTTN
+1085 NVPTTS
-1091 QHLTYRPLRPNEK
+1091 QHLTYRPLKPNEK

-1112 MHTGSVVS
+1112 MHTGSAIS

-1203 NENKF
+1203 NENEF

-1286 TKKLLTEEEVKRRKI
+1286 TKKLLAEEEVKRRKI

-1416 NLRDKAADVRKDM
+1416 NLRDKAADVRKDV

-1434 IMLNAFAQHMRHV
+1434 IMLNAFAQHMRYV

>member
-1 MENVWITTDWHL
+1 MENVWLTTDWHL

-18 NDHHPH
+18 NDQHPH

-30 ERLTANFSSTIGE
+30 ERLATNFNSTIGE
-43 HDLLIHLGDICDPE
+43 HDLLIHLGDLCDPE
-57 AADYETMK
+57 SADYETMK
-65 KIISSIPGRKILV
+65 KIISSIPGRKILI
-78 RGNHDTEKDPYYLGL
+78 RGNHDTEKDPYYIGL

-108 FAHKPIQVAPDELN
+108 FTHKPIQVAPDELN

-150 NSIDQPILLED
+150 NSIDLPILLED
-161 LLDLASQQNLQL
+161 LLDMASKQNIQL

-186 KDLNEEDYRFNGKIL
+186 KDLYGEDMRFSGKVL
-201 LDLTDEFVL
+201 LDLTSEFVL
-210 APMDEE
+210 APMDED
-216 ASVVDEGSWYYY
+216 ATVAGEGSWYYY
-228 ISADKDLD
+228 ISADNSLD
-236 HKVIRPTKPENIF
+236 HKVIRPTKPVNVF
-249 GTALFEKQVSPD
+249 GTALFEKVVSAD
-261 MVRVP
+261 TVRVP

-274 VRSLHRLNVPLKDRV
+274 VRSLHRLNLSSLKDKV
-289 FYVYVCNTNTVLL
+289 FYVYVCNTNQVQL
-302 PWTSYAPDAEL
+302 PFTSYVPDAEL
-313 TGAVWGMEPVIAL
+313 TGEVWATEPVIAL
-326 FYKAIQLDEPK
+326 FYSAIQIDDRKED
-337 GNGYNCYYGENPDDQ
+337 GYNCYYGENPDNP
-352 TEYKKKIYDWS
+352 TEYTKKIYDWS
-363 YHDVTAEQKPNIQ
+363 YHDVTNEQKPPIQ
-376 LALESA
+376 LTLESA
-382 SEDEVLSEILFT
+382 SEDEMLSEILFT

-409 IDKANKGDAERK
+409 IEKANKGDAEQK
-421 DTANVAIDEAG
+421 DTANVAIDEA
-432 KSSIVTAYV
+432 A
-441 KNIDQWGKDASHNVL
+441 
-456 YITGFSGSG
+456 
-465 KSTVS
+465 
-470 NTFAD
+470 
-475 GNTNIIHLDDYFDS
+475 TN
-489 PLTQDAEFNEFLKKR
+489 
-504 GIKKP
+504 
-509 CDVDRESWSE
+509 
-519 EKVLDR
+519 
-525 FEQAIEDFGST
+525 EDT
-536 QYKNGKKVIAEGVQ
+536 HI
-550 IIDSGIRMNKAFF
+550 
-563 SRKCLIVLDT
+563 
-573 NFVTSSVRAG
+573 
-583 VRDGKGPIR
+583 
-592 TLETISKNKSN
+592 
-603 WSDQMR
+603 
-609 ELISA
+609 
-614 SSARKMRLDL
+614 
-624 EELKNNH
+624 
-631 QPIDEA
+631 
-637 ASNKDEH
+637 
-644 VGYILAHGMKLDIY
+644 GYLVVHGMKLDIY

-663 NLNDPVD
+663 NPNDPVD

-700 YNFEVNKKYRNHGI
+700 YNFDVNEKYRNHGI

-720 YIMKQYKV
+720 YVLEQYKI

-750 EYTTFTENNRPM
+750 EYTTFTENKRPM
-762 LDMRIRV
+762 LDMRIRM
-769 NLSEASHTKEY
+769 NLSESSRTKEY

-796 EVFQKYGI
+796 EIFQKYGI
-804 NVVGDTHEA
+804 NAVGDTHEA

-823 RKAEKKYKATQ
+823 REAEKKLKATQ

-854 SKLPKIR
+854 AKLPKIR
-861 GMKNEDADTSD
+861 GVKNEDADTSD

-905 SLDESAILK
+905 ALDESAILK
-914 ELQCTNGLTLLDH
+914 ELQSTNGLTLLDH

-941 DNKQIPIQDAKEI
+941 DNKEIPIQDAKEI
-954 ASVAMEQLKDLIK
+954 ASVAIKQLKDLIK

-1002 KEFEVLASEL
+1002 KEFEVLANEL

-1047 ENIPANEAASYIGVR
+1047 ENIPANEAVSYIGVR

-1085 NVPTTN
+1085 NVPTTS
-1091 QHLTYRPLRPNEK
+1091 QHLTYRPLKPNEK

-1235 VMDVLNAGRPADP
+1235 VMDVLNAGRPTDP

-1286 TKKLLTEEEVKRRKI
+1286 TKKLLAEEEVKRRKI
-1301 KGVIGETVDTAVY
+1301 KGVMGETVDTAVY

-1434 IMLNAFAQHMRHV
+1434 IMLNAFAQHMRYV

>member
-1 MENVWITTDWHL
+1 MENVWLTTDWHL

-18 NDHHPH
+18 NDQHPH

-30 ERLTANFSSTIGE
+30 ERLATNFNSTIGE
-43 HDLLIHLGDICDPE
+43 HDLLIHLGDICDSE
-57 AADYETMK
+57 SADYETMK

-78 RGNHDTEKDPYYLGL
+78 RGNHDTEKDPYYIGL

-108 FAHKPIQVAPDELN
+108 FTHKPIQVAPDELN

-132 VSPTIN
+132 VSPTVN

-150 NSIDQPILLED
+150 NSIDLPILLED
-161 LLDLASQQNLQL
+161 LLDMASKQNIQL

-186 KDLNEEDYRFNGKIL
+186 NDLYGDDMRFSGKVL
-201 LDLTDEFVL
+201 LDLTSEFVL
-210 APMDEE
+210 APMDED
-216 ASVVDEGSWYYY
+216 ASVADEGSWYYY
-228 ISADKDLD
+228 ISADNSLD
-236 HKVIRPTKPENIF
+236 HKVIRPTKPENVF
-249 GTALFEKQVSPD
+249 GTALFEKVVSAD
-261 MVRVP
+261 TVRVP
-266 LYKTIDGA
+266 LYRTIDGA
-274 VRSLHRLNVPLKDRV
+274 VRSLHRLNLSSLKDKI
-289 FYVYVCNTNTVLL
+289 FYVYVCNTNQLQL
-302 PWTSYAPDAEL
+302 PFISSVPDAEL
-313 TGAVWGMEPVIAL
+313 TGEVWATEPVIAL
-326 FYKAIQLDEPK
+326 FYCAIQIDNRK
-337 GNGYNCYYGENPDDQ
+337 GDGYNCYYGENPDNP
-352 TEYKKKIYDWS
+352 TEYTKKIYDWS
-363 YHDVTAEQKPNIQ
+363 YHDVTNEQKPPIQ
-376 LALESA
+376 LTLESA
-382 SEDEVLSEILFT
+382 SEDEMLSEILFT

-409 IDKANKGDAERK
+409 IEKANKGDAERK
-421 DTANVAIDEAG
+421 DTANVAIDEA
-432 KSSIVTAYV
+432 
-441 KNIDQWGKDASHNVL
+441 
-456 YITGFSGSG
+456 
-465 KSTVS
+465 
-470 NTFAD
+470 
-475 GNTNIIHLDDYFDS
+475 
-489 PLTQDAEFNEFLKKR
+489 AE
-504 GIKKP
+504 
-509 CDVDRESWSE
+509 
-519 EKVLDR
+519 
-525 FEQAIEDFGST
+525 
-536 QYKNGKKVIAEGVQ
+536 
-550 IIDSGIRMNKAFF
+550 
-563 SRKCLIVLDT
+563 
-573 NFVTSSVRAG
+573 
-583 VRDGKGPIR
+583 
-592 TLETISKNKSN
+592 
-603 WSDQMR
+603 
-609 ELISA
+609 
-614 SSARKMRLDL
+614 SSAT
-624 EELKNNH
+624 NN
-631 QPIDEA
+631 
-637 ASNKDEH
+637 DEH
-644 VGYILAHGMKLDIY
+644 VGYIIVHGMKLDIY

-663 NLNDPVD
+663 NPNDPVD

-700 YNFEVNKKYRNHGI
+700 YNFEVNEKYRNHDI

-720 YIMKQYKV
+720 YVLEQYKV

-750 EYTTFTENNRPM
+750 EYTTFTENKRPM

-769 NLSEASHTKEY
+769 NLSEASRTKEY

-804 NVVGDTHEA
+804 NAVGDTHEA

-823 RKAEKKYKATQ
+823 REAEKKLKTTQ

-861 GMKNEDADTSD
+861 GVKNEDADTSD

-905 SLDESAILK
+905 ALDESAILK
-914 ELQCTNGLTLLDH
+914 ELQSTNGLTLLDH

-941 DNKQIPIQDAKEI
+941 DNKEIPIKDAKEI

-979 EIYGR
+979 EIYGK

-1002 KEFEVLASEL
+1002 KEFEVLANEL
-1012 NKSKVLDPYR
+1012 NQSKVLDPYR

-1062 EALALVQETTH
+1062 EALALVQETTR

-1085 NVPTTN
+1085 NVPTTS
-1091 QHLTYRPLRPNEK
+1091 QHLTYRPLKPNEK

-1166 IHNEFFSSRN
+1166 IHNEFFSSRT

-1286 TKKLLTEEEVKRRKI
+1286 TKKLLAEEEVKRRKI

-1434 IMLNAFAQHMRHV
+1434 IMLNAFAQHMRYV

>member
-1 MENVWITTDWHL
+1 MENVWLTTDWHL

-18 NDHHPH
+18 NDQHPH

-30 ERLTANFSSTIGE
+30 ERLAANFNSTIGE

-57 AADYETMK
+57 SADYETMK

-78 RGNHDTEKDPYYLGL
+78 RGNHDTEKDPYYIGL
-93 GFDDVVDVLVIHNMI
+93 GFDDVADVLVIHNMI
-108 FAHKPIQVAPDELN
+108 FTHKPIQVAPDELN

-150 NSIDQPILLED
+150 NSIDLPILLED
-161 LLDLASQQNLQL
+161 LLDMASKQNIQL

-186 KDLNEEDYRFNGKIL
+186 KDLYGEDTRFSGKVL
-201 LDLTDEFVL
+201 LDLTSEFVL
-210 APMDEE
+210 APMDEDT
-216 ASVVDEGSWYYY
+216 SVADEGSWYYY
-228 ISADKDLD
+228 ISADNSLD
-236 HKVIRPTKPENIF
+236 HKVIRPTKPENVF
-249 GTALFEKQVSPD
+249 GTALFEKVVSAD
-261 MVRVP
+261 TVRVP
-266 LYKTIDGA
+266 LYRTIDGA
-274 VRSLHRLNVPLKDRV
+274 VRSLHRLNLSSLKDKV
-289 FYVYVCNTNTVLL
+289 FYVYVCNTNQLQL
-302 PWTSYAPDAEL
+302 PFISYVPDAEL
-313 TGAVWGMEPVIAL
+313 TGEVWATEPVIAL
-326 FYKAIQLDEPK
+326 FYSAIQMDDRK
-337 GNGYNCYYGENPDDQ
+337 GDGYNCYYGENPDNP
-352 TEYKKKIYDWS
+352 TEYTKKIYDWS
-363 YHDVTAEQKPNIQ
+363 YHDVTNEQKPPIQ
-376 LALESA
+376 LTLESA
-382 SEDEVLSEILFT
+382 SEDEMLSEILFT

-409 IDKANKGDAERK
+409 IEKANKGDAERK
-421 DTANVAIDEAG
+421 DTANVAIDEATDR
-432 KSSIVTAYV
+432 SA
-441 KNIDQWGKDASHNVL
+441 
-456 YITGFSGSG
+456 
-465 KSTVS
+465 
-470 NTFAD
+470 
-475 GNTNIIHLDDYFDS
+475 TN
-489 PLTQDAEFNEFLKKR
+489 N
-504 GIKKP
+504 
-509 CDVDRESWSE
+509 
-519 EKVLDR
+519 
-525 FEQAIEDFGST
+525 
-536 QYKNGKKVIAEGVQ
+536 
-550 IIDSGIRMNKAFF
+550 
-563 SRKCLIVLDT
+563 
-573 NFVTSSVRAG
+573 
-583 VRDGKGPIR
+583 
-592 TLETISKNKSN
+592 
-603 WSDQMR
+603 
-609 ELISA
+609 
-614 SSARKMRLDL
+614 
-624 EELKNNH
+624 
-631 QPIDEA
+631 DEY
-637 ASNKDEH
+637 
-644 VGYILAHGMKLDIY
+644 VGYILVHGMKLDIY

-663 NLNDPVD
+663 NPNDPVD

-700 YNFEVNKKYRNHGI
+700 YNFEVDEKYRNHGI

-720 YIMKQYKV
+720 YVLNQYKV

-742 LYKRFGFK
+742 FYKRFGFK

-769 NLSEASHTKEY
+769 NLSEASRTKEY

-804 NVVGDTHEA
+804 NAVGDTHEA

-823 RKAEKKYKATQ
+823 REAEKKYKATQ

-861 GMKNEDADTSD
+861 GVKNEDADTSD

-905 SLDESAILK
+905 ALDESAILK
-914 ELQCTNGLTLLDH
+914 ELQSTNGLTLLDH

-941 DNKQIPIQDAKEI
+941 DTKEIPIQDAKEI
-954 ASVAMEQLKDLIK
+954 ASVAMKQLKDLIK

-1036 CVYIQ
+1036 CIYIQ

-1091 QHLTYRPLRPNEK
+1091 QHLTYRPLKPNEK

-1181 YMVPVTKEELVA
+1181 YMIPVTKEELVA

-1235 VMDVLNAGRPADP
+1235 VMDVLNAGRPTDP

-1286 TKKLLTEEEVKRRKI
+1286 TKKLLAEEEVKRRKI

-1434 IMLNAFAQHMRHV
+1434 IMLNAFAQHMRYV

>member
-1 MENVWITTDWHL
+1 MENVWLTTDWHL

-18 NDHHPH
+18 NDQHPH

-30 ERLTANFSSTIGE
+30 ERLATNFNSTIGE

-57 AADYETMK
+57 SADYETMK

-78 RGNHDTEKDPYYLGL
+78 RGNHDTEKDPYYIGL
-93 GFDDVVDVLVIHNMI
+93 GFDDVTDVLIIHNMI
-108 FAHKPIQVAPDELN
+108 FTHKPIQVAPDELN

-161 LLDLASQQNLQL
+161 LLDLASKQNIRL

-186 KDLNEEDYRFNGKIL
+186 KDLYGEDMRFSGKVL
-201 LDLTDEFVL
+201 LDLTSEFVL
-210 APMDEE
+210 APMDED
-216 ASVVDEGSWYYY
+216 ASVADDGSWYYY
-228 ISADKDLD
+228 ISADNSLD
-236 HKVIRPTKPENIF
+236 HKVILPTKPENVF
-249 GTALFEKQVSPD
+249 GTVLFEKLIPVD
-261 MVRVP
+261 TVRVP

-274 VRSLHRLNVPLKDRV
+274 VRSLHRLNLSSLRDKV
-289 FYVYVCNTNTVLL
+289 FYVYVCNTNQIPL
-302 PWTSYAPDAEL
+302 TSYVPDAEL
-313 TGAVWGMEPVIAL
+313 TGEVWATEPVIAL
-326 FYKAIQLDEPK
+326 FYRAIQMDDRKED
-337 GNGYNCYYGENPDDQ
+337 GYNCYYGENPDNP
-352 TEYKKKIYDWS
+352 TEYTKKVYDWS
-363 YHDVTAEQKPNIQ
+363 YHDVTTEQKPPIQ
-376 LALESA
+376 LTLESA
-382 SEDEVLSEILFT
+382 SEDEMLSEILFT

-409 IDKANKGDAERK
+409 IEKANKGDAERK
-421 DTANVAIDEAG
+421 DTANVAIDE
-432 KSSIVTAYV
+432 V
-441 KNIDQWGKDASHNVL
+441 
-456 YITGFSGSG
+456 
-465 KSTVS
+465 
-470 NTFAD
+470 
-475 GNTNIIHLDDYFDS
+475 
-489 PLTQDAEFNEFLKKR
+489 
-504 GIKKP
+504 
-509 CDVDRESWSE
+509 
-519 EKVLDR
+519 
-525 FEQAIEDFGST
+525 
-536 QYKNGKKVIAEGVQ
+536 
-550 IIDSGIRMNKAFF
+550 
-563 SRKCLIVLDT
+563 
-573 NFVTSSVRAG
+573 
-583 VRDGKGPIR
+583 
-592 TLETISKNKSN
+592 
-603 WSDQMR
+603 
-609 ELISA
+609 
-614 SSARKMRLDL
+614 
-624 EELKNNH
+624 
-631 QPIDEA
+631 

-644 VGYILAHGMKLDIY
+644 VGYILAHGIKLDIY

-663 NLNDPVD
+663 NPNDPVD
-670 STAHDLAFYYGVTK
+670 STAHDLAFYYGVTNV
-684 IADIS
+684 ANIS
-689 ISAVNTDEAFL
+689 ISAIHSNEAFL
-700 YNFEVNKKYRNHGI
+700 YNFEVDEKYRNQGI

-720 YIMKQYKV
+720 YILKQYKV
-728 NELTVEET
+728 NELIVEET

-750 EYTTFTENNRPM
+750 EYTTFTENKRPM
-762 LDMRIRV
+762 LDMRIRM

-780 ERTDDNHAM
+780 ERTDDNRAM

-804 NVVGDTHEA
+804 NAVGDTHEA

-823 RKAEKKYKATQ
+823 REAEKKLKATQ

-861 GMKNEDADTSD
+861 GVKNEDADTSD

-905 SLDESAILK
+905 ALDESAILK
-914 ELQCTNGLTLLDH
+914 ELQRTNGLTLLDH

-941 DNKQIPIQDAKEI
+941 DNKLIPIQDAKEI
-954 ASVAMEQLKDLIK
+954 ASVAMKQLKDLIK

-992 GDQDLRIQHS
+992 GDQDLRIRHS
-1002 KEFEVLASEL
+1002 KEFEVLANEL
-1012 NKSKVLDPYR
+1012 NQSKVLDPYR

-1041 LKHKVT
+1041 LKHRVT

-1062 EALALVQETTH
+1062 EALALAQETTH
-1073 VTDLSEG
+1073 TTDLTEG

-1085 NVPTTN
+1085 NVPTTS
-1091 QHLTYRPLRPNEK
+1091 QHLTYRPLKPNEK

-1193 MKKRLDYFVK
+1193 MKKRLDYFVT

-1273 YLKDYNPKTCAYL
+1273 YLKDYSPKTCAYL
-1286 TKKLLTEEEVKRRKI
+1286 TKKLLAEEEVKRRKI

-1405 INTYYLRQDVK
+1405 IDTYYLRQDVK

-1434 IMLNAFAQHMRHV
+1434 IMLNAFAQHMRYV

>member
-43 HDLLIHLGDICDPE
+43 YDLLIHLGDICDPE

-108 FAHKPIQVAPDELN
+108 FTHKPIQVAPDELN

-186 KDLNEEDYRFNGKIL
+186 KDLNEDDYRFSGKIL

-210 APMDEE
+210 TPMDEE

-274 VRSLHRLNVPLKDRV
+274 VRSLHRLNVPLKNRV

-382 SEDEVLSEILFT
+382 SEDEMLSEILFT

-421 DTANVAIDEAG
+421 DTANVAIDEA
-432 KSSIVTAYV
+432 
-441 KNIDQWGKDASHNVL
+441 
-456 YITGFSGSG
+456 
-465 KSTVS
+465 
-470 NTFAD
+470 
-475 GNTNIIHLDDYFDS
+475 
-489 PLTQDAEFNEFLKKR
+489 
-504 GIKKP
+504 
-509 CDVDRESWSE
+509 
-519 EKVLDR
+519 
-525 FEQAIEDFGST
+525 
-536 QYKNGKKVIAEGVQ
+536 
-550 IIDSGIRMNKAFF
+550 
-563 SRKCLIVLDT
+563 
-573 NFVTSSVRAG
+573 
-583 VRDGKGPIR
+583 
-592 TLETISKNKSN
+592 
-603 WSDQMR
+603 
-609 ELISA
+609 
-614 SSARKMRLDL
+614 
-624 EELKNNH
+624 
-631 QPIDEA
+631 

-670 STAHDLAFYYGVTK
+670 SAAHDLAFYYGVTNV
-684 IADIS
+684 ANIS
-689 ISAVNTDEAFL
+689 ISAIHSNEAFL
-700 YNFEVNKKYRNHGI
+700 YNFVVDEKYRNHGI

-720 YIMKQYKV
+720 YVLKHYKV

-742 LYKRFGFK
+742 FYERFGFK
-750 EYTTFTENNRPM
+750 EYVSFTENNRPM
-762 LDMRIRV
+762 IDMRIKRTIT
-769 NLSEASHTKEY
+769 EATHTKEY

-789 TSPEEKR
+789 TTPEEKR
-796 EVFQKYGI
+796 EVFQRYGI
-804 NVVGDTHEA
+804 NAVGDTHEA

-823 RKAEKKYKATQ
+823 REAEKKYKATQ

-861 GMKNEDADTSD
+861 GVKNEDADTSD

-905 SLDESAILK
+905 ALDESAILG
-914 ELQCTNGLTLLDH
+914 ELQRTNGLTLLDH
-927 VQFNDAL
+927 VQFHTAL
-934 NEASFLG
+934 NEASLFG
-941 DNKQIPIQDAKEI
+941 DNKQIPIKDAKEI
-954 ASVAMEQLKDLIK
+954 ASAAIQQLKELIK
-967 KHQFRAL
+967 KHKFRAL

-979 EIYGR
+979 EIYGT

-1002 KEFEVLASEL
+1002 KEFEVLAKEL
-1012 NKSKVLDPYR
+1012 YKSKAMDPYKDM
-1022 NLIQEIDAGDGDEG
+1022 IQEIDSGDGDEG

-1047 ENIPANEAASYIGVR
+1047 ENIPANEAASYVGVR
-1062 EALALVQETTH
+1062 EALSLVQKTSRM
-1073 VTDLSEG
+1073 DDMSEG
-1080 VLFNR
+1080 VLLNR

-1091 QHLTYRPLRPNEK
+1091 QHLSYRPLKPNEK

-1120 TVIKKATGDLY
+1120 TVIKQATGDLY

-1154 GKAFANGFKKED
+1154 GKAFANGFKKEN

-1248 YTQEESLVK
+1248 YAQEESLVK
-1257 PQDLAETNF
+1257 PQDLTETNF
-1266 ARYVMGG
+1266 AHYVMGG

-1286 TKKLLTEEEVKRRKI
+1286 TRKLLTEEEVKRRKI

-1370 AHFKNSLKLIKAYE
+1370 AHFKNSLKMIKAYE
-1384 NAGNLVGVKD
+1384 TAGNLTGVKD
-1394 ELCKIYYMVEL
+1394 ELCKIYYIVEL

-1434 IMLNAFAQHMRHV
+1434 IMLNAFTQHMRYV

-1455 FKTYYDASK
+1455 FKTYYDSSK

-1481 TIITALS
+1481 TIITALT

>member
-1 MENVWITTDWHL
+1 MENVWLTTDWHL

-30 ERLTANFSSTIGE
+30 ERLATNFNSTIGE

-57 AADYETMK
+57 SADYETMK

-78 RGNHDTEKDPYYLGL
+78 RGNHDTEKDPYYIGL
-93 GFDDVVDVLVIHNMI
+93 GFDDVVDVLVIHNII
-108 FAHKPIQVAPDELN
+108 FTHKPIQVAPDELN
-122 IHGHLHSEKL
+122 IHGHLHAEKL

-138 GYRHI
+138 SYRHI

-150 NSIDQPILLED
+150 NSIDLPILLED
-161 LLDLASQQNLQL
+161 LLDMASKQNIQL

-178 KEIKSHFV
+178 KEIKGHFV
-186 KDLNEEDYRFNGKIL
+186 KDLYGEDMRFSGKVL
-201 LDLTDEFVL
+201 LDLTSEFVL
-210 APMDEE
+210 APMDED
-216 ASVVDEGSWYYY
+216 ASVADEGSWYYY
-228 ISADKDLD
+228 ISADNSLD
-236 HKVIRPTKPENIF
+236 HKVIRPTKPENVF
-249 GTALFEKQVSPD
+249 STALFEKVVSAD
-261 MVRVP
+261 TVRVP

-274 VRSLHRLNVPLKDRV
+274 VRSLHRLNLSSLKDKV
-289 FYVYVCNTNTVLL
+289 FYVYVCNTNQLQL
-302 PWTSYAPDAEL
+302 PFISYVPDAEL
-313 TGAVWGMEPVIAL
+313 TGEVWATEPVIAL
-326 FYKAIQLDEPK
+326 FYSAIQIDDRK
-337 GNGYNCYYGENPDDQ
+337 GDGYNCYYGENPDNP
-352 TEYKKKIYDWS
+352 TEYTKKIYDWS
-363 YHDVTAEQKPNIQ
+363 YHDVTNEQKPPIQ
-376 LALESA
+376 LTLESA
-382 SEDEVLSEILFT
+382 SEDEMLSEILFT

-409 IDKANKGDAERK
+409 IEKANKGDAERK
-421 DTANVAIDEAG
+421 DTANVAIDEAA
-432 KSSIVTAYV
+432 T
-441 KNIDQWGKDASHNVL
+441 NKDTHIG
-456 YITGFSGSG
+456 Y
-465 KSTVS
+465 
-470 NTFAD
+470 
-475 GNTNIIHLDDYFDS
+475 
-489 PLTQDAEFNEFLKKR
+489 
-504 GIKKP
+504 
-509 CDVDRESWSE
+509 
-519 EKVLDR
+519 
-525 FEQAIEDFGST
+525 
-536 QYKNGKKVIAEGVQ
+536 
-550 IIDSGIRMNKAFF
+550 
-563 SRKCLIVLDT
+563 LIV
-573 NFVTSSVRAG
+573 
-583 VRDGKGPIR
+583 
-592 TLETISKNKSN
+592 
-603 WSDQMR
+603 
-609 ELISA
+609 
-614 SSARKMRLDL
+614 
-624 EELKNNH
+624 
-631 QPIDEA
+631 
-637 ASNKDEH
+637 
-644 VGYILAHGMKLDIY
+644 HGMKLDIY
-658 RKETE
+658 HKETE
-663 NLNDPVD
+663 NPNDPVD

-700 YNFEVNKKYRNHGI
+700 YNFEVNEKYRNHGI

-720 YIMKQYKV
+720 YILKQYKV

-750 EYTTFTENNRPM
+750 EYTTFTEKNRPI
-762 LDMRIRV
+762 LDMRIRM
-769 NLSEASHTKEY
+769 NLSEASRTREY

-804 NVVGDTHEA
+804 NAVGDTHEA

-823 RKAEKKYKATQ
+823 REAEKKLKATQ
-834 KRMKK
+834 KQMKK

-861 GMKNEDADTSD
+861 GVKNEDADTSD

-905 SLDESAILK
+905 ALDESAILK
-914 ELQCTNGLTLLDH
+914 ELQSTNGLTLLDH

-941 DNKQIPIQDAKEI
+941 DNKEIPIQDAKEI
-954 ASVAMEQLKDLIK
+954 ASVAMKQLKDLIK

-1002 KEFEVLASEL
+1002 KEFEVLANEL

-1022 NLIQEIDAGDGDEG
+1022 NLIQEIDSGDGDEG

-1047 ENIPANEAASYIGVR
+1047 ENIPANEAVSYIGVR
-1062 EALALVQETTH
+1062 EALALAQETTH

-1085 NVPTTN
+1085 NVPTTS
-1091 QHLTYRPLRPNEK
+1091 QHLTYRPLKPNEK

-1273 YLKDYNPKTCAYL
+1273 YLKDYNPKTCTYL
-1286 TKKLLTEEEVKRRKI
+1286 TKKLLAEEEVKRRKI

-1434 IMLNAFAQHMRHV
+1434 IMLNAFAQHMRYV

>member
-1 MENVWITTDWHL
+1 MENVWLTTDWHL

-18 NDHHPH
+18 NDQHPH

-30 ERLTANFSSTIGE
+30 ERLATNFNSTIGE

-57 AADYETMK
+57 SADYETMK

-78 RGNHDTEKDPYYLGL
+78 RGNHDTEKDPYYIGL

-108 FAHKPIQVAPDELN
+108 FTHKPMQVAPDELN

-150 NSIDQPILLED
+150 NSIDLPILLED
-161 LLDLASQQNLQL
+161 LLDMASKQNIRL

-186 KDLNEEDYRFNGKIL
+186 KDLYGEDMRFSGKVL
-201 LDLTDEFVL
+201 LDLTSEFVL
-210 APMDEE
+210 APMDED
-216 ASVVDEGSWYYY
+216 ATVADEGSWYYY
-228 ISADKDLD
+228 ISADNSLD
-236 HKVIRPTKPENIF
+236 HKVIRPTKPENVF
-249 GTALFEKQVSPD
+249 GTALFEKVVSAD
-261 MVRVP
+261 TVRVP

-274 VRSLHRLNVPLKDRV
+274 VRSLHRLNLSSLKDKV
-289 FYVYVCNTNTVLL
+289 FYLYVCNTNQLQL
-302 PWTSYAPDAEL
+302 PFISYVPDADL
-313 TGAVWGMEPVIAL
+313 TGEVWATEPVIAL
-326 FYKAIQLDEPK
+326 FYSAIQIDDRA
-337 GNGYNCYYGENPDDQ
+337 GDGYNCYYGENPDNP
-352 TEYKKKIYDWS
+352 TEYTKKIYDWS
-363 YHDVTAEQKPNIQ
+363 YHDVTNEQKPPIQ

-382 SEDEVLSEILFT
+382 SEDEMLSEILFT

-409 IDKANKGDAERK
+409 IEKASKGDAERK
-421 DTANVAIDEAG
+421 DTANVAIDEA
-432 KSSIVTAYV
+432 A
-441 KNIDQWGKDASHNVL
+441 
-456 YITGFSGSG
+456 
-465 KSTVS
+465 
-470 NTFAD
+470 
-475 GNTNIIHLDDYFDS
+475 TN
-489 PLTQDAEFNEFLKKR
+489 
-504 GIKKP
+504 
-509 CDVDRESWSE
+509 
-519 EKVLDR
+519 
-525 FEQAIEDFGST
+525 EDT
-536 QYKNGKKVIAEGVQ
+536 HI
-550 IIDSGIRMNKAFF
+550 
-563 SRKCLIVLDT
+563 
-573 NFVTSSVRAG
+573 
-583 VRDGKGPIR
+583 
-592 TLETISKNKSN
+592 
-603 WSDQMR
+603 
-609 ELISA
+609 
-614 SSARKMRLDL
+614 
-624 EELKNNH
+624 
-631 QPIDEA
+631 
-637 ASNKDEH
+637 
-644 VGYILAHGMKLDIY
+644 GYLVVHGMKLDIY

-663 NLNDPVD
+663 NPNDPVD

-700 YNFEVNKKYRNHGI
+700 YNFEVDKKYRNHGI

-720 YIMKQYKV
+720 YVLKQYKV

-750 EYTTFTENNRPM
+750 EYTTFTENKRPM
-762 LDMRIRV
+762 LDMRINV
-769 NLSEASHTKEY
+769 NLSEASRTKEY

-804 NVVGDTHEA
+804 NAVGDTHEA

-823 RKAEKKYKATQ
+823 REAEKKLKATQ

-861 GMKNEDADTSD
+861 GVKNEDADTSD

-905 SLDESAILK
+905 ALDESAILK
-914 ELQCTNGLTLLDH
+914 ELQSTNGLTLLDH

-954 ASVAMEQLKDLIK
+954 ASVAMKQLKDLIK
-967 KHQFRAL
+967 KHRFRAL

-1002 KEFEVLASEL
+1002 KEFEVLANEL
-1012 NKSKVLDPYR
+1012 NQSEVLDPYR

-1047 ENIPANEAASYIGVR
+1047 ENIPANEAVSYIGVR
-1062 EALALVQETTH
+1062 EALTLVQETTH

-1085 NVPTTN
+1085 NVPTTS
-1091 QHLTYRPLRPNEK
+1091 QHLTYRPLKPNEK

-1235 VMDVLNAGRPADP
+1235 VMDVLNAGRPSDP

-1286 TKKLLTEEEVKRRKI
+1286 TKKLLAEEEVKRRKI
-1301 KGVIGETVDTAVY
+1301 KGVMGETVDTAVY

-1434 IMLNAFAQHMRHV
+1434 IMLNAFAQHMRYV

>member
-1 MENVWITTDWHL
+1 MENVWLTTDWHL

-18 NDHHPH
+18 NDQHPH

-30 ERLTANFSSTIGE
+30 ERLATNFNSTIGE
-43 HDLLIHLGDICDPE
+43 HDMLIHLGDLCDPE
-57 AADYETMK
+57 SADHETMK

-78 RGNHDTEKDPYYLGL
+78 RGNHDTEKDPYYIGL

-108 FAHKPIQVAPDELN
+108 FTHKPIQVAPDELN

-150 NSIDQPILLED
+150 NSIDLPILLED
-161 LLDLASQQNLQL
+161 LLDMASKQNIQL

-186 KDLNEEDYRFNGKIL
+186 KDLYGEDMRFSGKVL
-201 LDLTDEFVL
+201 LDLTSEFVL
-210 APMDEE
+210 APMDED
-216 ASVVDEGSWYYY
+216 ASVADDGSWYYY
-228 ISADKDLD
+228 ISADNSLD
-236 HKVIRPTKPENIF
+236 HMVILPTKPENVF
-249 GTALFEKQVSPD
+249 GTALFEKLVPVD
-261 MVRVP
+261 TVRVP

-274 VRSLHRLNVPLKDRV
+274 VRSLHRLNLSSLKDKI
-289 FYVYVCNTNTVLL
+289 FYVYVCNTNQIQL
-302 PWTSYAPDAEL
+302 PATSYVPDAEL
-313 TGAVWGMEPVIAL
+313 TGEVWATEPVIAL
-326 FYKAIQLDEPK
+326 FYSAIQMDDRK
-337 GNGYNCYYGENPDDQ
+337 GDGYNCYYGENPDNP
-352 TEYKKKIYDWS
+352 TEYTKKIYDWS
-363 YHDVTAEQKPNIQ
+363 YHDVTNEQKPPIQ

-382 SEDEVLSEILFT
+382 SEDEMLSEILFT

-409 IDKANKGDAERK
+409 IEKANKGDAERK
-421 DTANVAIDEAG
+421 DTANVAIDEAA
-432 KSSIVTAYV
+432 T
-441 KNIDQWGKDASHNVL
+441 
-456 YITGFSGSG
+456 
-465 KSTVS
+465 
-470 NTFAD
+470 
-475 GNTNIIHLDDYFDS
+475 
-489 PLTQDAEFNEFLKKR
+489 
-504 GIKKP
+504 
-509 CDVDRESWSE
+509 SE
-519 EKVLDR
+519 DTH
-525 FEQAIEDFGST
+525 IG
-536 QYKNGKKVIAEGVQ
+536 Y
-550 IIDSGIRMNKAFF
+550 
-563 SRKCLIVLDT
+563 LIV
-573 NFVTSSVRAG
+573 
-583 VRDGKGPIR
+583 
-592 TLETISKNKSN
+592 
-603 WSDQMR
+603 
-609 ELISA
+609 
-614 SSARKMRLDL
+614 
-624 EELKNNH
+624 
-631 QPIDEA
+631 
-637 ASNKDEH
+637 
-644 VGYILAHGMKLDIY
+644 HGMKLDIY

-663 NLNDPVD
+663 NPNDPVD

-684 IADIS
+684 IANIS

-700 YNFEVNKKYRNHGI
+700 YNFEVNEKYWNHGI

-720 YIMKQYKV
+720 YVLEQYKV

-750 EYTTFTENNRPM
+750 EYTTFTEKNRPM

-769 NLSEASHTKEY
+769 NLSEASRTKEY

-796 EVFQKYGI
+796 EVFQRYGI
-804 NVVGDTHEA
+804 NAVGDTHEA

-823 RKAEKKYKATQ
+823 REAEKKLKATQ

-861 GMKNEDADTSD
+861 GIKNEDADTSD

-905 SLDESAILK
+905 ALDESAILQ
-914 ELQCTNGLTLLDH
+914 ELQRTNGLTLLDH

-954 ASVAMEQLKDLIK
+954 ASVAMKQLKDLIK

-1002 KEFEVLASEL
+1002 KEFEVLANEL
-1012 NKSKVLDPYR
+1012 NQSKVLDPYR

-1047 ENIPANEAASYIGVR
+1047 ENIPANEAVSYIGVR
-1062 EALALVQETTH
+1062 EALSLVQETTH

-1085 NVPTTN
+1085 NVPTTS
-1091 QHLTYRPLRPNEK
+1091 QHLTYRPLKPNEK

-1154 GKAFANGFKKED
+1154 GKAFANGFKKEN
-1166 IHNEFFSSRN
+1166 IHNEFFSSRT

-1286 TKKLLTEEEVKRRKI
+1286 TKKLLAEEEVKRRKI

-1434 IMLNAFAQHMRHV
+1434 IMLNAFTQHMRYV

>member
-1 MENVWITTDWHL
+1 MENVWLTTDWHL

-18 NDHHPH
+18 NDQHPH

-30 ERLTANFSSTIGE
+30 ERLAANFNSTIGE

-57 AADYETMK
+57 SADYETMK

-78 RGNHDTEKDPYYLGL
+78 RGNHDTEKDPYYIGL

-108 FAHKPIQVAPDELN
+108 FTHKPIQVAPDELN

-150 NSIDQPILLED
+150 NSIDLPILLED
-161 LLDLASQQNLQL
+161 LLDMASKQNIQL

-186 KDLNEEDYRFNGKIL
+186 KDLYGEDMRFSGKVL
-201 LDLTDEFVL
+201 LDLTSEFVL
-210 APMDEE
+210 APMDEDT
-216 ASVVDEGSWYYY
+216 SVANEGSWYYY
-228 ISADKDLD
+228 ISADNSLD
-236 HKVIRPTKPENIF
+236 HKVIRPTKPENVF
-249 GTALFEKQVSPD
+249 GTALFEKLVPVD
-261 MVRVP
+261 TVRVP

-274 VRSLHRLNVPLKDRV
+274 VRSLHRLNLSSLKDKV
-289 FYVYVCNTNTVLL
+289 FYVYVCNTNQVQL
-302 PWTSYAPDAEL
+302 PFISYVPDAGL
-313 TGAVWGMEPVIAL
+313 TGEVWATEPVIAL
-326 FYKAIQLDEPK
+326 FYRAIQMDDRK
-337 GNGYNCYYGENPDDQ
+337 GDGYNCYYGENPDNP
-352 TEYKKKIYDWS
+352 TEYTKKIYDWS
-363 YHDVTAEQKPNIQ
+363 YHDVTTEQKPPIQ
-376 LALESA
+376 LTLESA
-382 SEDEVLSEILFT
+382 SEDEMLSEILFT

-409 IDKANKGDAERK
+409 IEKANKGDAERK
-421 DTANVAIDEAG
+421 DTANVAIDEAA
-432 KSSIVTAYV
+432 T
-441 KNIDQWGKDASHNVL
+441 
-456 YITGFSGSG
+456 
-465 KSTVS
+465 
-470 NTFAD
+470 
-475 GNTNIIHLDDYFDS
+475 
-489 PLTQDAEFNEFLKKR
+489 
-504 GIKKP
+504 
-509 CDVDRESWSE
+509 SE
-519 EKVLDR
+519 DTH
-525 FEQAIEDFGST
+525 IG
-536 QYKNGKKVIAEGVQ
+536 Y
-550 IIDSGIRMNKAFF
+550 
-563 SRKCLIVLDT
+563 LIV
-573 NFVTSSVRAG
+573 
-583 VRDGKGPIR
+583 
-592 TLETISKNKSN
+592 
-603 WSDQMR
+603 
-609 ELISA
+609 
-614 SSARKMRLDL
+614 
-624 EELKNNH
+624 
-631 QPIDEA
+631 
-637 ASNKDEH
+637 
-644 VGYILAHGMKLDIY
+644 HGMKLDIY

-663 NLNDPVD
+663 NPNDPVD

-700 YNFEVNKKYRNHGI
+700 YNFEVDEKYWNHGI

-720 YIMKQYKV
+720 YVLEQYKV
-728 NELTVEET
+728 NELIVEET

-769 NLSEASHTKEY
+769 NLSESSRTKEY

-804 NVVGDTHEA
+804 NAVGDTHEA

-823 RKAEKKYKATQ
+823 REAEKKLKATQ

-861 GMKNEDADTSD
+861 GVKNEDADTSD

-890 DRTQFFVDQYRYKDA
+890 DRTQFFIDQYRYKDA
-905 SLDESAILK
+905 ALDESAILQ
-914 ELQCTNGLTLLDH
+914 EVQSTNGLTLLDH
-927 VQFNDAL
+927 VQFNDTL

-941 DNKQIPIQDAKEI
+941 DNKLIPIQDAKEI
-954 ASVAMEQLKDLIK
+954 ASVAMKQLKDLIK

-1002 KEFEVLASEL
+1002 KEFEALANEL
-1012 NKSKVLDPYR
+1012 NQSKVLDPYR

-1085 NVPTTN
+1085 NVPTTS
-1091 QHLTYRPLRPNEK
+1091 QHLTYRPLKPNEK

-1154 GKAFANGFKKED
+1154 GKAFANGFKKEN

-1193 MKKRLDYFVK
+1193 MKKRLDYFVT

-1235 VMDVLNAGRPADP
+1235 VMDVLNAGRPTDP

-1286 TKKLLTEEEVKRRKI
+1286 TKKLLAEEEVKRRKI
-1301 KGVIGETVDTAVY
+1301 KGVMGETVDTAVY
-1314 DINYNNPWIDHVL
+1314 DIHYNNPWIDHVL
-1327 RYQFTRMDES
+1327 QYQFTRMDES

-1434 IMLNAFAQHMRHV
+1434 IMLNAFAQHMRYV

>member
-1 MENVWITTDWHL
+1 MENVWLTTDWHL

-18 NDHHPH
+18 NDQHPH

-30 ERLTANFSSTIGE
+30 ERLAANFNSTIGE

-57 AADYETMK
+57 SADYETMK

-78 RGNHDTEKDPYYLGL
+78 RGNHDTEKDPYYIGL

-108 FAHKPIQVAPDELN
+108 FTHKPIQVAPDELN

-150 NSIDQPILLED
+150 NSIDLPILLED
-161 LLDLASQQNLQL
+161 LLDMASKQNIQL

-186 KDLNEEDYRFNGKIL
+186 KDLYGEDMRFSGKVL
-201 LDLTDEFVL
+201 LDLTSEFVL
-210 APMDEE
+210 APMDEDT
-216 ASVVDEGSWYYY
+216 SVANEGSWYYY
-228 ISADKDLD
+228 ISADSSLD
-236 HKVIRPTKPENIF
+236 HKVIRPTKPENVF
-249 GTALFEKQVSPD
+249 GTALFEKLVPVD
-261 MVRVP
+261 TVRVP

-274 VRSLHRLNVPLKDRV
+274 IRSLHRLDLSSLKDKV
-289 FYVYVCNTNTVLL
+289 FYVYVCNTNQIQFPL
-302 PWTSYAPDAEL
+302 TSCVPDASL
-313 TGAVWGMEPVIAL
+313 TGEVWATEPVIAL
-326 FYKAIQLDEPK
+326 FYSAIQMDDRK
-337 GNGYNCYYGENPDDQ
+337 GDGYNCYYGENPDNP
-352 TEYKKKIYDWS
+352 TEYTKKIYDWS
-363 YHDVTAEQKPNIQ
+363 YHDVTNEQKPPIQ

-382 SEDEVLSEILFT
+382 SEDEMLSEILFT

-409 IDKANKGDAERK
+409 IEKANKGDAERK
-421 DTANVAIDEAG
+421 DTANVAIDEAA
-432 KSSIVTAYV
+432 T
-441 KNIDQWGKDASHNVL
+441 
-456 YITGFSGSG
+456 
-465 KSTVS
+465 
-470 NTFAD
+470 
-475 GNTNIIHLDDYFDS
+475 
-489 PLTQDAEFNEFLKKR
+489 
-504 GIKKP
+504 
-509 CDVDRESWSE
+509 SE
-519 EKVLDR
+519 DTH
-525 FEQAIEDFGST
+525 IG
-536 QYKNGKKVIAEGVQ
+536 Y
-550 IIDSGIRMNKAFF
+550 
-563 SRKCLIVLDT
+563 LIV
-573 NFVTSSVRAG
+573 
-583 VRDGKGPIR
+583 
-592 TLETISKNKSN
+592 
-603 WSDQMR
+603 
-609 ELISA
+609 
-614 SSARKMRLDL
+614 
-624 EELKNNH
+624 
-631 QPIDEA
+631 
-637 ASNKDEH
+637 
-644 VGYILAHGMKLDIY
+644 HGMKLDIY

-663 NLNDPVD
+663 NPNDPVD

-684 IADIS
+684 IANIS

-700 YNFEVNKKYRNHGI
+700 YNFEVNEKYWNHGI

-720 YIMKQYKV
+720 YVLEQYKV
-728 NELTVEET
+728 NELTVDET

-750 EYTTFTENNRPM
+750 EYTTFTEKNRPM

-769 NLSEASHTKEY
+769 NLSEASRTKEY
-780 ERTDDNHAM
+780 ERTDDNRAL

-796 EVFQKYGI
+796 EVFQRYGI
-804 NVVGDTHEA
+804 NAVGDTHEA

-823 RKAEKKYKATQ
+823 REAEKKLKATQ

-839 ARDAKKRKAFFRKVK
+839 ARDAKKRKAFFRKVN

-861 GMKNEDADTSD
+861 GVKNEDADTSD

-905 SLDESAILK
+905 ALDESAILK
-914 ELQCTNGLTLLDH
+914 ELQSTNGLTLLDH

-941 DNKQIPIQDAKEI
+941 DNKQIPSQDAKEI
-954 ASVAMEQLKDLIK
+954 ASVVIKQLKELIK

-992 GDQDLRIQHS
+992 GDQDLRIRHS
-1002 KEFEVLASEL
+1002 KEFEVLANEL
-1012 NKSKVLDPYR
+1012 NQSKVLDPYR

-1062 EALALVQETTH
+1062 EALVLVQETTH

-1085 NVPTTN
+1085 NVPTTS
-1091 QHLTYRPLRPNEK
+1091 QHLTYRPLKPNEK

-1154 GKAFANGFKKED
+1154 GKAFANGFKREN
-1166 IHNEFFSSRN
+1166 IHNEFFSSRT

-1257 PQDLAETNF
+1257 PQDLTETNF
-1266 ARYVMGG
+1266 ACYVMGG

-1286 TKKLLTEEEVKRRKI
+1286 TKKLLAEEEVKRRKI
-1301 KGVIGETVDTAVY
+1301 KGVMGETVDTAVY

-1434 IMLNAFAQHMRHV
+1434 IMLNAFAQHIRYV

>member
-1 MENVWITTDWHL
+1 MENVWLTTDWHL

-18 NDHHPH
+18 NDQHPH

-30 ERLTANFSSTIGE
+30 ERLATNLNSTIGE

-57 AADYETMK
+57 SADYETMK

-78 RGNHDTEKDPYYLGL
+78 RGNHDTEKDPYYIGL
-93 GFDDVVDVLVIHNMI
+93 GFDDVVDVLIIHNMI
-108 FAHKPIQVAPDELN
+108 FTHKPIQVAPDELN

-150 NSIDQPILLED
+150 NSIDLPILLED
-161 LLDLASQQNLQL
+161 LLDMASKQNIQL

-186 KDLNEEDYRFNGKIL
+186 NDLYGEDMRFSGKVL
-201 LDLTDEFVL
+201 LDLTSEFVL
-210 APMDEE
+210 APMDEDTT
-216 ASVVDEGSWYYY
+216 VVDEGSWYYY
-228 ISADKDLD
+228 ISADNSLD
-236 HKVIRPTKPENIF
+236 HKVIRPTKPENVF
-249 GTALFEKQVSPD
+249 GTALFEKLVSVD
-261 MVRVP
+261 TVRVP

-274 VRSLHRLNVPLKDRV
+274 VRSLHRLNLSSLRDKV
-289 FYVYVCNTNTVLL
+289 FYVYVCNTNQIQIPMTLYV
-302 PWTSYAPDAEL
+302 PDASL
-313 TGAVWGMEPVIAL
+313 TGEVWATEPVIAL
-326 FYKAIQLDEPK
+326 FYSAIQIDDRK
-337 GNGYNCYYGENPDDQ
+337 GDGYNCYYGENPDNP
-352 TEYKKKIYDWS
+352 TEYTKKIYDWS
-363 YHDVTAEQKPNIQ
+363 YHDVTNEQKPPIQ
-376 LALESA
+376 LTLESA
-382 SEDEVLSEILFT
+382 SEDEMLSEILFT

-409 IDKANKGDAERK
+409 IEKANKGDAERK
-421 DTANVAIDEAG
+421 DTANVAIDEA
-432 KSSIVTAYV
+432 
-441 KNIDQWGKDASHNVL
+441 
-456 YITGFSGSG
+456 
-465 KSTVS
+465 
-470 NTFAD
+470 
-475 GNTNIIHLDDYFDS
+475 
-489 PLTQDAEFNEFLKKR
+489 AE
-504 GIKKP
+504 
-509 CDVDRESWSE
+509 
-519 EKVLDR
+519 
-525 FEQAIEDFGST
+525 
-536 QYKNGKKVIAEGVQ
+536 
-550 IIDSGIRMNKAFF
+550 
-563 SRKCLIVLDT
+563 
-573 NFVTSSVRAG
+573 
-583 VRDGKGPIR
+583 
-592 TLETISKNKSN
+592 
-603 WSDQMR
+603 
-609 ELISA
+609 
-614 SSARKMRLDL
+614 SSAT
-624 EELKNNH
+624 NN
-631 QPIDEA
+631 
-637 ASNKDEH
+637 DEH
-644 VGYILAHGMKLDIY
+644 VGYILVHGMKLDIY

-663 NLNDPVD
+663 NPNDPVD

-700 YNFEVNKKYRNHGI
+700 YNFDVDEKYRNHGI

-720 YIMKQYKV
+720 YVLEQYKV

-736 NYNAIR
+736 NCNAIR

-750 EYTTFTENNRPM
+750 EYTTFTENKRPM
-762 LDMRIRV
+762 LDMRIRM
-769 NLSEASHTKEY
+769 NLSEASRTKEY

-804 NVVGDTHEA
+804 NAVGDTHEA

-823 RKAEKKYKATQ
+823 WEAEKKLKATQ

-861 GMKNEDADTSD
+861 GVKNEDVDTSD

-905 SLDESAILK
+905 ALDESAILN
-914 ELQCTNGLTLLDH
+914 ELQSTNGLTLLDH

-934 NEASFLG
+934 NEASFFG
-941 DNKQIPIQDAKEI
+941 DNKEIPIQDAKEI
-954 ASVAMEQLKDLIK
+954 TSVAIKQLKDLIK

-992 GDQDLRIQHS
+992 GDQDLRIRHS
-1002 KEFEVLASEL
+1002 KEFEVLANEL

-1041 LKHKVT
+1041 LKQKVT
-1047 ENIPANEAASYIGVR
+1047 ENIPANEAISYIGVR
-1062 EALALVQETTH
+1062 EALALVQETVH
-1073 VTDLSEG
+1073 VTNLSEG

-1091 QHLTYRPLRPNEK
+1091 QHLTYRPLKPNEK

-1286 TKKLLTEEEVKRRKI
+1286 TKKLLAEEEVKRRKI
-1301 KGVIGETVDTAVY
+1301 KGVMGETVDTAVY

-1434 IMLNAFAQHMRHV
+1434 IMLNAFAQHMRYV

-1455 FKTYYDASK
+1455 FKTYYDTSK

>member
-1 MENVWITTDWHL
+1 MENVWLTTDWHL

-30 ERLTANFSSTIGE
+30 ERLATNFNSTIGE
-43 HDLLIHLGDICDPE
+43 HDLLIHLGDLCDPE
-57 AADYETMK
+57 SADYETMK

-78 RGNHDTEKDPYYLGL
+78 RGNHDTEKDPYYIGL

-108 FAHKPIQVAPDELN
+108 FTHKPIQVAPDELN

-150 NSIDQPILLED
+150 NSIDLPILLED
-161 LLDLASQQNLQL
+161 LLDMASKQNIQL

-186 KDLNEEDYRFNGKIL
+186 KDLYGEDMRFSGKVL
-201 LDLTDEFVL
+201 LDLTSEFVL
-210 APMDEE
+210 APMDEDT
-216 ASVVDEGSWYYY
+216 SVVDEGSWYYY
-228 ISADKDLD
+228 ISADNSLD
-236 HKVIRPTKPENIF
+236 HKVIRPTKPENVF
-249 GTALFEKQVSPD
+249 GTALFEKVVSAD
-261 MVRVP
+261 TVRVP

-274 VRSLHRLNVPLKDRV
+274 VRSLHRLNLSSLKDKV
-289 FYVYVCNTNTVLL
+289 FYVYVCNTNKLQL
-302 PWTSYAPDAEL
+302 PFISYVPDAEL
-313 TGAVWGMEPVIAL
+313 TGEVWATEPVIAL
-326 FYKAIQLDEPK
+326 FYSAIQIDDRKED
-337 GNGYNCYYGENPDDQ
+337 GYTCYYGENPDNP
-352 TEYKKKIYDWS
+352 TEYTKKIYDWS
-363 YHDVTAEQKPNIQ
+363 YHDVTNEQKPPIQ
-376 LALESA
+376 LTLESA
-382 SEDEVLSEILFT
+382 SEDEMLSEILFT

-409 IDKANKGDAERK
+409 IEKANKGGAERK
-421 DTANVAIDEAG
+421 DTANVAIDEAA
-432 KSSIVTAYV
+432 T
-441 KNIDQWGKDASHNVL
+441 
-456 YITGFSGSG
+456 
-465 KSTVS
+465 
-470 NTFAD
+470 
-475 GNTNIIHLDDYFDS
+475 
-489 PLTQDAEFNEFLKKR
+489 
-504 GIKKP
+504 
-509 CDVDRESWSE
+509 
-519 EKVLDR
+519 
-525 FEQAIEDFGST
+525 
-536 QYKNGKKVIAEGVQ
+536 
-550 IIDSGIRMNKAFF
+550 
-563 SRKCLIVLDT
+563 
-573 NFVTSSVRAG
+573 
-583 VRDGKGPIR
+583 
-592 TLETISKNKSN
+592 
-603 WSDQMR
+603 
-609 ELISA
+609 
-614 SSARKMRLDL
+614 
-624 EELKNNH
+624 
-631 QPIDEA
+631 
-637 ASNKDEH
+637 NKDTH
-644 VGYILAHGMKLDIY
+644 IGYLVIHGMKLDIY

-663 NLNDPVD
+663 NPNDPVD

-700 YNFEVNKKYRNHGI
+700 YNFEVDKKYRNHGI

-720 YIMKQYKV
+720 YVLKQYKI

-762 LDMRIRV
+762 LDMRINV

-796 EVFQKYGI
+796 EIFQKYGI
-804 NVVGDTHEA
+804 NAVGDTHEA

-823 RKAEKKYKATQ
+823 REAEKKLKATQ

-861 GMKNEDADTSD
+861 GVKNEDADTSD

-905 SLDESAILK
+905 ALDESAILK
-914 ELQCTNGLTLLDH
+914 ELQSTNGLTLLDH

-941 DNKQIPIQDAKEI
+941 DNKEIPIQDAKEI
-954 ASVAMEQLKDLIK
+954 ASVAMKQLKDLIK

-1002 KEFEVLASEL
+1002 KEFEVLANEL

-1047 ENIPANEAASYIGVR
+1047 ENIPANEAVSYIGVR

-1085 NVPTTN
+1085 NVPTTS
-1091 QHLTYRPLRPNEK
+1091 QHLTYRPLKPNEK

-1112 MHTGSVVS
+1112 MHTGSAIS

-1286 TKKLLTEEEVKRRKI
+1286 TKKLLAEEEVKRRKI
-1301 KGVIGETVDTAVY
+1301 KGVMGETVDTAVY

-1416 NLRDKAADVRKDM
+1416 NLRDKAADVRKDV

-1434 IMLNAFAQHMRHV
+1434 IMLNAFAQHMRYV

>member
-1 MENVWITTDWHL
+1 MENVWLTTDWHL

-18 NDHHPH
+18 NDQHPH

-30 ERLTANFSSTIGE
+30 ERLATNFNSTIGE

-57 AADYETMK
+57 SADYETMK

-78 RGNHDTEKDPYYLGL
+78 RGNHDTEKDPYYVGL
-93 GFDDVVDVLVIHNMI
+93 GFDDVTDVLIIHNMI
-108 FAHKPIQVAPDELN
+108 FTHKPIQVAPDELN

-161 LLDLASQQNLQL
+161 LLDLASKQNIRL

-186 KDLNEEDYRFNGKIL
+186 KDLYGEDMRFSGKVL
-201 LDLTDEFVL
+201 LDLTSEFVL
-210 APMDEE
+210 APMDED
-216 ASVVDEGSWYYY
+216 ASVADDGSWYYY
-228 ISADKDLD
+228 ISADNSLD
-236 HKVIRPTKPENIF
+236 HKVILPTKPENVF
-249 GTALFEKQVSPD
+249 GTALFEKLVPVD
-261 MVRVP
+261 TVRVP

-274 VRSLHRLNVPLKDRV
+274 VRSLHRLNLSSLKDKV
-289 FYVYVCNTNTVLL
+289 FYVYVCNTNQVQL
-302 PWTSYAPDAEL
+302 PFISYVPDAGL
-313 TGAVWGMEPVIAL
+313 TGEVWATEPVIAL
-326 FYKAIQLDEPK
+326 FYRAIQMDDRKED
-337 GNGYNCYYGENPDDQ
+337 GYTCYYGENPDNP
-352 TEYKKKIYDWS
+352 TEYTKKIYDWS
-363 YHDVTAEQKPNIQ
+363 YHDVTTEQKPPIQ
-376 LALESA
+376 LTLESA
-382 SEDEVLSEILFT
+382 SEDEMLSEILFT

-409 IDKANKGDAERK
+409 IEKANKGDVERK
-421 DTANVAIDEAG
+421 DTANVA
-432 KSSIVTAYV
+432 V
-441 KNIDQWGKDASHNVL
+441 
-456 YITGFSGSG
+456 
-465 KSTVS
+465 
-470 NTFAD
+470 
-475 GNTNIIHLDDYFDS
+475 
-489 PLTQDAEFNEFLKKR
+489 
-504 GIKKP
+504 
-509 CDVDRESWSE
+509 
-519 EKVLDR
+519 
-525 FEQAIEDFGST
+525 
-536 QYKNGKKVIAEGVQ
+536 
-550 IIDSGIRMNKAFF
+550 
-563 SRKCLIVLDT
+563 
-573 NFVTSSVRAG
+573 
-583 VRDGKGPIR
+583 
-592 TLETISKNKSN
+592 
-603 WSDQMR
+603 
-609 ELISA
+609 
-614 SSARKMRLDL
+614 
-624 EELKNNH
+624 
-631 QPIDEA
+631 DEA
-637 ASNKDEH
+637 ASNTDEH

-663 NLNDPVD
+663 NPNDPVD
-670 STAHDLAFYYGVTK
+670 STAHDLAFYYGVTN
-684 IADIS
+684 IANIS
-689 ISAVNTDEAFL
+689 ISAIHSNEAFL
-700 YNFEVNKKYRNHGI
+700 YNFEVDEKYRNQGI

-720 YIMKQYKV
+720 YVLEQYKV
-728 NELTVEET
+728 NELIVEET

-750 EYTTFTENNRPM
+750 EYTTFTENKRPM
-762 LDMRIRV
+762 LDMRIRM

-804 NVVGDTHEA
+804 NAVGDTHEA

-823 RKAEKKYKATQ
+823 REAEKKLKATQ

-861 GMKNEDADTSD
+861 GVKNEDADTSD

-905 SLDESAILK
+905 ALDESAILK
-914 ELQCTNGLTLLDH
+914 ELQRTNGLTLLDH

-941 DNKQIPIQDAKEI
+941 DNKLIPIQDAKEI
-954 ASVAMEQLKDLIK
+954 ASVAMKQLKDLIK

-992 GDQDLRIQHS
+992 GDQDLRIRHS
-1002 KEFEVLASEL
+1002 KEFEVLANEL
-1012 NKSKVLDPYR
+1012 NQSKVLDPYR

-1041 LKHKVT
+1041 LKRKVT
-1047 ENIPANEAASYIGVR
+1047 ENIPANEAASYVGVR

-1085 NVPTTN
+1085 NVPTTS
-1091 QHLTYRPLRPNEK
+1091 QHLTYRPLKPNEK

-1181 YMVPVTKEELVA
+1181 YMVPVTKEELFA

-1257 PQDLAETNF
+1257 PQDLTETNF

-1273 YLKDYNPKTCAYL
+1273 YLKDYSPKTCAYL
-1286 TKKLLTEEEVKRRKI
+1286 TKKLLAEEEVKRRKI

-1405 INTYYLRQDVK
+1405 INSYYLRQDVK

-1434 IMLNAFAQHMRHV
+1434 IMLNAFAQHMRYV

>member
-1 MENVWITTDWHL
+1 MENVWLTTDWHL

-18 NDHHPH
+18 NDQHPH

-30 ERLTANFSSTIGE
+30 ERLATNFNSTIDE

-57 AADYETMK
+57 SADYETMK

-78 RGNHDTEKDPYYLGL
+78 RGNHDTEKDPYYIGL

-108 FAHKPIQVAPDELN
+108 FTHKPIQVAPDELN

-150 NSIDQPILLED
+150 NSIDLPILLED
-161 LLDLASQQNLQL
+161 LLDMASKQNIRL

-186 KDLNEEDYRFNGKIL
+186 KDLYGEDMRFSGKVL
-201 LDLTDEFVL
+201 LDLTSEFVL
-210 APMDEE
+210 APMDEDT
-216 ASVVDEGSWYYY
+216 AVADDSSWYYY
-228 ISADKDLD
+228 ISADNSLD
-236 HKVIRPTKPENIF
+236 HKVIRPTKPENVF
-249 GTALFEKQVSPD
+249 GTALFEKVVSAD
-261 MVRVP
+261 TVRVP

-274 VRSLHRLNVPLKDRV
+274 VRSLHRLNLSSLKDKV
-289 FYVYVCNTNTVLL
+289 FYVYVCNTNQLQL
-302 PWTSYAPDAEL
+302 PFISCVPDAEL
-313 TGAVWGMEPVIAL
+313 TGEVWATEPVVAL
-326 FYKAIQLDEPK
+326 FYKAIQIDDRK
-337 GNGYNCYYGENPDDQ
+337 GDGYNCRYGENPDNP
-352 TEYKKKIYDWS
+352 TEYTKKIYDWS
-363 YHDVTAEQKPNIQ
+363 YHDVTTEQKPPIQ
-376 LALESA
+376 LTLESA
-382 SEDEVLSEILFT
+382 SEDEMLSEILFT

-409 IDKANKGDAERK
+409 IEKANKGDAERK
-421 DTANVAIDEAG
+421 DTANVAIDEATRR
-432 KSSIVTAYV
+432 IRNV
-441 KNIDQWGKDASHNVL
+441 KVYAANLNKWGTDAKHNVL
-456 YITGFSGSG
+456 YIAGLSGSG
-465 KSTVS
+465 KSTFAS
-470 NTFAD
+470 MYADQNTD
-475 GNTNIIHLDDYFDS
+475 IIHLDAYFDYGS
-489 PLTQDAEFNEFLKKR
+489 P
-504 GIKKP
+504 
-509 CDVDRESWSE
+509 
-519 EKVLDR
+519 
-525 FEQAIEDFGST
+525 
-536 QYKNGKKVIAEGVQ
+536 
-550 IIDSGIRMNKAFF
+550 MNKAFDAFLKSRNLKAPYYDYDRWEVEKTLEKFEKALEDFGTEQF
-563 SRKCLIVLDT
+563 SKNRKVIVEGVQLMDDTVRPDKNFFKTKCLVVLDT
-573 NFVTSSVRAG
+573 DAKTSCRRAAK
-583 VRDGKGPIR
+583 RDGADIEKIASNYDNLAMERVSDIIR
-592 TLETISKNKSN
+592 SSGAQKATFDMTKK
-603 WSDQMR
+603 QM
-609 ELISA
+609 S
-614 SSARKMRLDL
+614 
-624 EELKNNH
+624 
-631 QPIDEA
+631 IDESVDGSA
-637 ASNKDEH
+637 TNNDEH
-644 VGYILAHGMKLDIY
+644 VGYILVHGMKLDIY

-663 NLNDPVD
+663 NPNDPVD

-684 IADIS
+684 IANIS

-700 YNFEVNKKYRNHGI
+700 YNFEVDEKYWNHGI

-720 YIMKQYKV
+720 YVLEQYKV

-769 NLSEASHTKEY
+769 NLSEASRTREY

-804 NVVGDTHEA
+804 NAVGDTHEA

-823 RKAEKKYKATQ
+823 REAEKKLKATQ

-861 GMKNEDADTSD
+861 GVKNEDADTSD

-905 SLDESAILK
+905 ALDESAILK
-914 ELQCTNGLTLLDH
+914 ELQSTNGLTLLDH

-954 ASVAMEQLKDLIK
+954 ASVAMKQLKDLIK

-1002 KEFEVLASEL
+1002 KEFEVLANEL
-1012 NKSKVLDPYR
+1012 NQSKVLDPYR

-1047 ENIPANEAASYIGVR
+1047 ENIPANEAVSYIGVR
-1062 EALALVQETTH
+1062 EALALAQETTH
-1073 VTDLSEG
+1073 ATDLSEG

-1085 NVPTTN
+1085 NVPTTS
-1091 QHLTYRPLRPNEK
+1091 QHLTYRPLKPNEK

-1166 IHNEFFSSRN
+1166 IHSEFFSSRN

-1286 TKKLLTEEEVKRRKI
+1286 TKKLLAEEEVKRRKI

-1327 RYQFTRMDES
+1327 WYQFTRMDES

-1434 IMLNAFAQHMRHV
+1434 IMLNAFAQHMRYV

>member
-1 MENVWITTDWHL
+1 MENVWLTTDWHL

-18 NDHHPH
+18 NDQHPH

-30 ERLTANFSSTIGE
+30 ERLAANFNSTIGE

-57 AADYETMK
+57 SADYETMK

-78 RGNHDTEKDPYYLGL
+78 RGNHDTEKDPYYIGL
-93 GFDDVVDVLVIHNMI
+93 GFDDVVDVLVIHNII
-108 FAHKPIQVAPDELN
+108 FTHKPIQVAPDELN

-150 NSIDQPILLED
+150 NSIDLPILLED
-161 LLDLASQQNLQL
+161 LLDMASKQNIQL

-178 KEIKSHFV
+178 KEIKNHFV
-186 KDLNEEDYRFNGKIL
+186 KDLYGEDMRFSGKVL
-201 LDLTDEFVL
+201 LDLTSEFVL
-210 APMDEE
+210 APMDEDT
-216 ASVVDEGSWYYY
+216 SVADDGSWYYY
-228 ISADKDLD
+228 ISADNSLD
-236 HKVIRPTKPENIF
+236 HKVIRPTKPENVF
-249 GTALFEKQVSPD
+249 GTALFEKVVSAD
-261 MVRVP
+261 TVRVP

-274 VRSLHRLNVPLKDRV
+274 VRSLHRLNLSSLKDKV
-289 FYVYVCNTNTVLL
+289 FYLYVCNTNQLQL
-302 PWTSYAPDAEL
+302 PFISYVPDASL
-313 TGAVWGMEPVIAL
+313 TGEVWGTEPVIAL
-326 FYKAIQLDEPK
+326 FYKAIQIDDRK
-337 GNGYNCYYGENPDDQ
+337 GDGYNCYYGENPDNP
-352 TEYKKKIYDWS
+352 TEYTKKIYDWS
-363 YHDVTAEQKPNIQ
+363 YHDVTNEKKPPIQ
-376 LALESA
+376 LTLESA
-382 SEDEVLSEILFT
+382 SEDEMLSEILFT

-409 IDKANKGDAERK
+409 IEKVNKGDAERK
-421 DTANVAIDEAG
+421 DTANVAIDEA
-432 KSSIVTAYV
+432 A
-441 KNIDQWGKDASHNVL
+441 
-456 YITGFSGSG
+456 
-465 KSTVS
+465 
-470 NTFAD
+470 
-475 GNTNIIHLDDYFDS
+475 TN
-489 PLTQDAEFNEFLKKR
+489 
-504 GIKKP
+504 
-509 CDVDRESWSE
+509 
-519 EKVLDR
+519 
-525 FEQAIEDFGST
+525 EDT
-536 QYKNGKKVIAEGVQ
+536 HI
-550 IIDSGIRMNKAFF
+550 
-563 SRKCLIVLDT
+563 
-573 NFVTSSVRAG
+573 
-583 VRDGKGPIR
+583 
-592 TLETISKNKSN
+592 
-603 WSDQMR
+603 
-609 ELISA
+609 
-614 SSARKMRLDL
+614 
-624 EELKNNH
+624 
-631 QPIDEA
+631 
-637 ASNKDEH
+637 
-644 VGYILAHGMKLDIY
+644 GYLVVHGMKLDIY

-663 NLNDPVD
+663 NPNDPVD

-684 IADIS
+684 IAGIS

-700 YNFEVNKKYRNHGI
+700 YNFEVDEKYWNHGI

-720 YIMKQYKV
+720 YVLEQYKV

-750 EYTTFTENNRPM
+750 EYTTFTENKRPM

-769 NLSEASHTKEY
+769 NLSEASRTKEY
-780 ERTDDNHAM
+780 ERTDDNRAM

-796 EVFQKYGI
+796 EIFQKYGI
-804 NVVGDTHEA
+804 NAVGDTHEA

-823 RKAEKKYKATQ
+823 REAEKKLKATQ

-839 ARDAKKRKAFFRKVK
+839 ARDAEKRKAFFRKVK

-861 GMKNEDADTSD
+861 GVKNEDADTSD

-905 SLDESAILK
+905 ALDESAILK
-914 ELQCTNGLTLLDH
+914 ELQRMNGLTLLDH

-941 DNKQIPIQDAKEI
+941 DTKEIPIQDAKEI
-954 ASVAMEQLKDLIK
+954 ASVAMKLLKDLIK
-967 KHQFRAL
+967 KHQYRAL

-1002 KEFEVLASEL
+1002 KEFEVLANEL

-1047 ENIPANEAASYIGVR
+1047 ENIPANEATSYIGVR
-1062 EALALVQETTH
+1062 EALTLAQETTH

-1085 NVPTTN
+1085 NVPTTS
-1091 QHLTYRPLRPNEK
+1091 QHLTYRPLKPNEK

-1286 TKKLLTEEEVKRRKI
+1286 TKKLLAEEEVKRRKI
-1301 KGVIGETVDTAVY
+1301 KGVMGETVDTAVY

-1434 IMLNAFAQHMRHV
+1434 IMLNAFAQHMRYV

>member
-1 MENVWITTDWHL
+1 MENVWLTTDWHL
-13 YSKEW
+13 YSKKW

-30 ERLTANFSSTIGE
+30 ERLATNFNSTIGE
-43 HDLLIHLGDICDPE
+43 HDLLIHLGDLCDPE
-57 AADYETMK
+57 SADYETMK

-78 RGNHDTEKDPYYLGL
+78 RGNHDTEKDPYYIGL

-108 FAHKPIQVAPDELN
+108 FTHKPIQVAPDELN

-150 NSIDQPILLED
+150 NSIDLPILLED
-161 LLDLASQQNLQL
+161 LLDMASKQNIRL

-186 KDLNEEDYRFNGKIL
+186 KDLYGEDMRFSGKVL
-201 LDLTDEFVL
+201 LDLTSEFVL
-210 APMDEE
+210 APMDEDT
-216 ASVVDEGSWYYY
+216 SVADEGSWYYY
-228 ISADKDLD
+228 ISADNSLD
-236 HKVIRPTKPENIF
+236 HKVIRPTKPENVF
-249 GTALFEKQVSPD
+249 GTALFEKVISAD
-261 MVRVP
+261 TVRVP

-274 VRSLHRLNVPLKDRV
+274 VRSLHRLNLSSLKDKV
-289 FYVYVCNTNTVLL
+289 FYVYVCNTNQLQL
-302 PWTSYAPDAEL
+302 PFISYVPDADL
-313 TGAVWGMEPVIAL
+313 TGEVWATEPVIAL
-326 FYKAIQLDEPK
+326 FYSAIQIDDRK
-337 GNGYNCYYGENPDDQ
+337 GDGYNCYYGENPDNP
-352 TEYKKKIYDWS
+352 TEYTKKIYDWS
-363 YHDVTAEQKPNIQ
+363 YHDVTNEQKPPIQ

-382 SEDEVLSEILFT
+382 SEDEMLSEILFT

-409 IDKANKGDAERK
+409 IEKASKGDAERK
-421 DTANVAIDEAG
+421 DTANVAIDEA
-432 KSSIVTAYV
+432 A
-441 KNIDQWGKDASHNVL
+441 
-456 YITGFSGSG
+456 
-465 KSTVS
+465 
-470 NTFAD
+470 
-475 GNTNIIHLDDYFDS
+475 TN
-489 PLTQDAEFNEFLKKR
+489 
-504 GIKKP
+504 
-509 CDVDRESWSE
+509 
-519 EKVLDR
+519 
-525 FEQAIEDFGST
+525 EDT
-536 QYKNGKKVIAEGVQ
+536 HI
-550 IIDSGIRMNKAFF
+550 
-563 SRKCLIVLDT
+563 
-573 NFVTSSVRAG
+573 
-583 VRDGKGPIR
+583 
-592 TLETISKNKSN
+592 
-603 WSDQMR
+603 
-609 ELISA
+609 
-614 SSARKMRLDL
+614 
-624 EELKNNH
+624 
-631 QPIDEA
+631 
-637 ASNKDEH
+637 
-644 VGYILAHGMKLDIY
+644 GYLVVHGMKLDIY

-663 NLNDPVD
+663 NPNDPVD

-684 IADIS
+684 IAGIS

-700 YNFEVNKKYRNHGI
+700 YNFEVDEKYRNHDI

-720 YIMKQYKV
+720 YVLEQYKV

-750 EYTTFTENNRPM
+750 EYTTFTENKRPM

-769 NLSEASHTKEY
+769 NLSEASRTKEY

-804 NVVGDTHEA
+804 NAVGDTHEA

-823 RKAEKKYKATQ
+823 REAEKKLKATQ

-905 SLDESAILK
+905 ALDESAILK
-914 ELQCTNGLTLLDH
+914 ELQSTNGLTLLDH

-941 DNKQIPIQDAKEI
+941 GNKEIPIQDAKEI
-954 ASVAMEQLKDLIK
+954 ASVAMKQLKDLIK

-1022 NLIQEIDAGDGDEG
+1022 NLIRKIDAGDGDEG

-1047 ENIPANEAASYIGVR
+1047 ENIPANEAVSYIGVR

-1085 NVPTTN
+1085 NVPTTS
-1091 QHLTYRPLRPNEK
+1091 QHLIYRPLKPNEK

-1193 MKKRLDYFVK
+1193 MKKRLDYFVQ

-1286 TKKLLTEEEVKRRKI
+1286 TKKLLAEEEVKRRKI
-1301 KGVIGETVDTAVY
+1301 KGVMGETVDTAVY

-1434 IMLNAFAQHMRHV
+1434 IMLNAFAQHMRYV

>member
-1 MENVWITTDWHL
+1 MENVWLTTDWHL

-18 NDHHPH
+18 NDQHPH

-30 ERLTANFSSTIGE
+30 ERLAANFNSTIGE

-57 AADYETMK
+57 SADYETMK

-78 RGNHDTEKDPYYLGL
+78 RGNHDTEKDPYYIGL

-108 FAHKPIQVAPDELN
+108 FTHKPIQVAPDELN

-150 NSIDQPILLED
+150 NSIDLPILLED
-161 LLDLASQQNLQL
+161 LLDMASKQNIQL

-186 KDLNEEDYRFNGKIL
+186 KDLYGEDMRFSGKVL
-201 LDLTDEFVL
+201 LDLTSEFVL
-210 APMDEE
+210 APMDEDT
-216 ASVVDEGSWYYY
+216 SVADEGSWYYY
-228 ISADKDLD
+228 ISADNSLD
-236 HKVIRPTKPENIF
+236 HKVIRPTKPVNVF
-249 GTALFEKQVSPD
+249 GTALFEKVVSAD
-261 MVRVP
+261 TVCVP

-274 VRSLHRLNVPLKDRV
+274 VRSLHRLNLSSLKDKV
-289 FYVYVCNTNTVLL
+289 FYVYVCNTNQVQL
-302 PWTSYAPDAEL
+302 PFISYVPDAGL
-313 TGAVWGMEPVIAL
+313 TGEVWATEPVIAL
-326 FYKAIQLDEPK
+326 FYRAIQMDDRK
-337 GNGYNCYYGENPDDQ
+337 GDGYNCYYGENPDNP
-352 TEYKKKIYDWS
+352 TEYTKKIYDWS
-363 YHDVTAEQKPNIQ
+363 YHDVTTEQKPPIQ
-376 LALESA
+376 LTLESA
-382 SEDEVLSEILFT
+382 SEDEMLSEILFT

-409 IDKANKGDAERK
+409 IEKANKGDAERK
-421 DTANVAIDEAG
+421 DTANVAIDEAA
-432 KSSIVTAYV
+432 T
-441 KNIDQWGKDASHNVL
+441 
-456 YITGFSGSG
+456 
-465 KSTVS
+465 
-470 NTFAD
+470 
-475 GNTNIIHLDDYFDS
+475 
-489 PLTQDAEFNEFLKKR
+489 
-504 GIKKP
+504 
-509 CDVDRESWSE
+509 SE
-519 EKVLDR
+519 DTH
-525 FEQAIEDFGST
+525 IG
-536 QYKNGKKVIAEGVQ
+536 Y
-550 IIDSGIRMNKAFF
+550 
-563 SRKCLIVLDT
+563 LIV
-573 NFVTSSVRAG
+573 
-583 VRDGKGPIR
+583 
-592 TLETISKNKSN
+592 
-603 WSDQMR
+603 
-609 ELISA
+609 
-614 SSARKMRLDL
+614 
-624 EELKNNH
+624 
-631 QPIDEA
+631 
-637 ASNKDEH
+637 
-644 VGYILAHGMKLDIY
+644 HGMKLDIY

-663 NLNDPVD
+663 NPNDPVD

-700 YNFEVNKKYRNHGI
+700 YNFEVDEKYWNHGI

-720 YIMKQYKV
+720 YVLEQYKV

-769 NLSEASHTKEY
+769 NLSESSRTKEY

-796 EVFQKYGI
+796 EIFQKYGI
-804 NVVGDTHEA
+804 NAVGDTHEA

-823 RKAEKKYKATQ
+823 REAEKKLKATQ

-861 GMKNEDADTSD
+861 GVKNEDADTSD

-905 SLDESAILK
+905 ALDESAILQ
-914 ELQCTNGLTLLDH
+914 ELQSTNGLTLLDH
-927 VQFNDAL
+927 VQFNDTL

-941 DNKQIPIQDAKEI
+941 DNKLIPIQDAKEI
-954 ASVAMEQLKDLIK
+954 ASVAMKQLKDLIK

-1002 KEFEVLASEL
+1002 KEFEALANEL
-1012 NKSKVLDPYR
+1012 NQSKVLDPYR

-1085 NVPTTN
+1085 NVPTTS
-1091 QHLTYRPLRPNEK
+1091 QHLTYRPLKPNEK

-1154 GKAFANGFKKED
+1154 GKAFANGFKKEN
-1166 IHNEFFSSRN
+1166 IHNEFFSSRT

-1286 TKKLLTEEEVKRRKI
+1286 TKKLLAEEEVKRRKI

-1337 IVDPFIRYLQ
+1337 IMDPFIRYLQ

-1370 AHFKNSLKLIKAYE
+1370 AHFKNSLKMIKAYE

-1434 IMLNAFAQHMRHV
+1434 IMLNAFAQHMRYV

-1481 TIITALS
+1481 TIITALT

>member
-1 MENVWITTDWHL
+1 MENVWLTTDWHL

-30 ERLTANFSSTIGE
+30 ERLATNFNSTIGE

-57 AADYETMK
+57 SADYETMK

-78 RGNHDTEKDPYYLGL
+78 RGNHDTEKDPYYIGL

-108 FAHKPIQVAPDELN
+108 FTHKPIQVAPDELN

-150 NSIDQPILLED
+150 NSIDLPILLED
-161 LLDLASQQNLQL
+161 LLDMASKQNIRL

-186 KDLNEEDYRFNGKIL
+186 KDLYGEDMRFSGKVL
-201 LDLTDEFVL
+201 LDLTSEFVL
-210 APMDEE
+210 APMDEDTTV
-216 ASVVDEGSWYYY
+216 ADEGSWYYY
-228 ISADKDLD
+228 ISADNSLD
-236 HKVIRPTKPENIF
+236 HKVIRPTKPENVF
-249 GTALFEKQVSPD
+249 GTALFEKVVSAD
-261 MVRVP
+261 TVRVP

-274 VRSLHRLNVPLKDRV
+274 VRSLHRLNLSSLRDKV
-289 FYVYVCNTNTVLL
+289 FYVYVCNTNQLQL
-302 PWTSYAPDAEL
+302 PFISYAPDAEL
-313 TGAVWGMEPVIAL
+313 TGEVWATEPVIAL
-326 FYKAIQLDEPK
+326 FYSAIQIDDRK
-337 GNGYNCYYGENPDDQ
+337 GDGYNCRYGENPDNP
-352 TEYKKKIYDWS
+352 TEYTKKIYDWS
-363 YHDVTAEQKPNIQ
+363 YHDVTNEQKPPIQ
-376 LALESA
+376 LTLESA
-382 SEDEVLSEILFT
+382 SEDEMLSEILFT
-394 DTDSTKYWLADDRKF
+394 DTDSTKYWLADDQKF
-409 IDKANKGDAERK
+409 IEKANKGAAEQK
-421 DTANVAIDEAG
+421 DTANVAIDEAA
-432 KSSIVTAYV
+432 T
-441 KNIDQWGKDASHNVL
+441 
-456 YITGFSGSG
+456 
-465 KSTVS
+465 
-470 NTFAD
+470 
-475 GNTNIIHLDDYFDS
+475 
-489 PLTQDAEFNEFLKKR
+489 
-504 GIKKP
+504 
-509 CDVDRESWSE
+509 
-519 EKVLDR
+519 
-525 FEQAIEDFGST
+525 
-536 QYKNGKKVIAEGVQ
+536 
-550 IIDSGIRMNKAFF
+550 
-563 SRKCLIVLDT
+563 
-573 NFVTSSVRAG
+573 
-583 VRDGKGPIR
+583 
-592 TLETISKNKSN
+592 
-603 WSDQMR
+603 
-609 ELISA
+609 
-614 SSARKMRLDL
+614 
-624 EELKNNH
+624 
-631 QPIDEA
+631 
-637 ASNKDEH
+637 NKDTH
-644 VGYILAHGMKLDIY
+644 IGYLVVHGMKLDIY

-663 NLNDPVD
+663 NPNDPVD

-684 IADIS
+684 IAGIS

-700 YNFEVNKKYRNHGI
+700 YNFEVNEKYRNHGI

-720 YIMKQYKV
+720 YVMKQYKV

-750 EYTTFTENNRPM
+750 EYTTFTENKRPM
-762 LDMRIRV
+762 LDMRIRM

-804 NVVGDTHEA
+804 NAVGDTHEA
-813 EKEEEEARKK
+813 EKEEDEARKK
-823 RKAEKKYKATQ
+823 REAEKKLKAAQ

-861 GMKNEDADTSD
+861 GVKNEDADTSD

-878 DYAGYE
+878 DYTGYE

-905 SLDESAILK
+905 ALDESAILK
-914 ELQCTNGLTLLDH
+914 ELQNTNGLTLLDH

-941 DNKQIPIQDAKEI
+941 DNKEIPIQDAKEI
-954 ASVAMEQLKDLIK
+954 ASVATKQLKDLIK

-974 KPKLY
+974 TPKLY

-992 GDQDLRIQHS
+992 GGHDLRIQHS
-1002 KEFEVLASEL
+1002 KEFEVLANEL
-1012 NKSKVLDPYR
+1012 NKSKALDPYR
-1022 NLIQEIDAGDGDEG
+1022 NLIQEIDEGDGDEG

-1041 LKHKVT
+1041 LKYKVT
-1047 ENIPANEAASYIGVR
+1047 ESIPADEAVSYIGVR
-1062 EALALVQETTH
+1062 EALTLVQETTH

-1091 QHLTYRPLRPNEK
+1091 QHLIYRPLKPNEK

-1154 GKAFANGFKKED
+1154 GKSFANGFKKED

-1273 YLKDYNPKTCAYL
+1273 YLKDYNPKSCAYL
-1286 TKKLLTEEEVKRRKI
+1286 TKKLLAEEEVKRRKI

-1314 DINYNNPWIDHVL
+1314 DINYNNPWIDHVM

-1434 IMLNAFAQHMRHV
+1434 IMLNAFAQHMRYI

>member
-13 YSKEW
+13 SSKEW
-18 NDHHPH
+18 NDQHPH

-30 ERLTANFSSTIGE
+30 ERLATNFNGTIGN

-57 AADYETMK
+57 SADYETMK

-78 RGNHDTEKDPYYLGL
+78 RGNHDTEKDPYYIGL

-108 FAHKPIQVAPDELN
+108 FTHKPIQVAPDELN

-150 NSIDQPILLED
+150 NSIDRPILLED
-161 LLDLASQQNLQL
+161 LLDLASKQNIRL
-173 DPEEE
+173 DPAEE

-186 KDLNEEDYRFNGKIL
+186 KDLYGEDMRFSGKVL
-201 LDLTDEFVL
+201 LDLTSEFVL
-210 APMDEE
+210 APMDED

-228 ISADKDLD
+228 ISADNSLD
-236 HKVIRPTKPENIF
+236 HKVIRPVKPENVF
-249 GTALFEKQVSPD
+249 GTALFEKLVPVD
-261 MVRVP
+261 AVRIP

-274 VRSLHRLNVPLKDRV
+274 IRSLHKLNFSSLKDKV
-289 FYVYVCNTNTVLL
+289 FYVYVCNTNQIQIPL
-302 PWTSYAPDAEL
+302 TSYVPDVSL
-313 TGAVWGMEPVIAL
+313 TGEAWATEPVIAL
-326 FYKAIQLDEPK
+326 FYRAIQVDDRK
-337 GNGYNCYYGENPDDQ
+337 GDGHNCYYGENPNNP
-352 TEYKKKIYDWS
+352 TEYVKKIYDWS
-363 YHDVTAEQKPNIQ
+363 YHDVTGEQKLPIQ
-376 LALESA
+376 LTLESA
-382 SEDEVLSEILFT
+382 SEDEMLSEILFT

-409 IDKANKGDAERK
+409 IEKANKGDAERK
-421 DTANVAIDEAG
+421 DTANVAIDEA
-432 KSSIVTAYV
+432 
-441 KNIDQWGKDASHNVL
+441 
-456 YITGFSGSG
+456 
-465 KSTVS
+465 
-470 NTFAD
+470 AD
-475 GNTNIIHLDDYFDS
+475 RSATN
-489 PLTQDAEFNEFLKKR
+489 N
-504 GIKKP
+504 
-509 CDVDRESWSE
+509 
-519 EKVLDR
+519 
-525 FEQAIEDFGST
+525 
-536 QYKNGKKVIAEGVQ
+536 
-550 IIDSGIRMNKAFF
+550 
-563 SRKCLIVLDT
+563 
-573 NFVTSSVRAG
+573 
-583 VRDGKGPIR
+583 
-592 TLETISKNKSN
+592 
-603 WSDQMR
+603 
-609 ELISA
+609 
-614 SSARKMRLDL
+614 
-624 EELKNNH
+624 
-631 QPIDEA
+631 
-637 ASNKDEH
+637 DEH
-644 VGYILAHGMKLDIY
+644 IGYLLIHGMKLDIY

-663 NLNDPVD
+663 NPNDPVD
-670 STAHDLAFYYGVTK
+670 STAHDLAFYYGLTNVAT
-684 IADIS
+684 IS
-689 ISAVNTDEAFL
+689 ISAINSDEAFL
-700 YNFEVNKKYRNHGI
+700 YNFEVDEKYRNQGI

-720 YIMKQYKV
+720 YVLEQYKV
-728 NELTVEET
+728 NELIVEET

-750 EYTTFTENNRPM
+750 EYTTFTENKRPM

-769 NLSEASHTKEY
+769 NLSEASHTHEY
-780 ERTDDNHAM
+780 ERTDDNRAM

-796 EVFQKYGI
+796 EVFQRYGI
-804 NVVGDTHEA
+804 NAVGDTHEA
-813 EKEEEEARKK
+813 EKEEEEARK
-823 RKAEKKYKATQ
+823 RREAEKKLKATQ

-854 SKLPKIR
+854 AKLPKIR
-861 GMKNEDADTSD
+861 GLKNEDADTSD

-890 DRTQFFVDQYRYKDA
+890 DRTQFFVDQYRYEDA
-905 SLDESAILK
+905 ALDESAM
-914 ELQCTNGLTLLDH
+914 LQRLQSLNGLTLLDH

-934 NEASFLG
+934 NEASVFG
-941 DNKQIPIQDAKEI
+941 DNKQVPIKDAKEI
-954 ASVAMEQLKDLIK
+954 ASVAIKQLKDLIK

-979 EIYGR
+979 EIYGT

-992 GDQDLRIQHS
+992 GDQDLRIRHS

-1022 NLIQEIDAGDGDEG
+1022 NLIQEIDSGEGDEG

-1047 ENIPANEAASYIGVR
+1047 ENISANETASYIGVR
-1062 EALALVQETTH
+1062 EALALAQETTH

-1080 VLFNR
+1080 ILFNR
-1085 NVPTTN
+1085 NTPTTS
-1091 QHLTYRPLRPNEK
+1091 QHLTYRPVKPNEK

-1166 IHNEFFSSRN
+1166 IHSEFFSSRN

-1286 TKKLLTEEEVKRRKI
+1286 TRKLLAEEEVKRRKI

-1434 IMLNAFAQHMRHV
+1434 IMLNAFTQHMRYV

-1481 TIITALS
+1481 TIITALN

>member
-1 MENVWITTDWHL
+1 MENVWLTTDWHL

-18 NDHHPH
+18 NDQHPH

-30 ERLTANFSSTIGE
+30 ERLATNFNSTIDE

-57 AADYETMK
+57 SADYETMK

-78 RGNHDTEKDPYYLGL
+78 RGNHDTEKDPYYIGL
-93 GFDDVVDVLVIHNMI
+93 GFDDVVDVLVIHNMV
-108 FAHKPIQVAPDELN
+108 FTHKPIQVAPDELN

-161 LLDLASQQNLQL
+161 LLDLASKQNIRL
-173 DPEEE
+173 DLEEE

-186 KDLNEEDYRFNGKIL
+186 KDLYGEDMRFSGKVL
-201 LDLTDEFVL
+201 LDLTSEFVL
-210 APMDEE
+210 APMDEDT
-216 ASVVDEGSWYYY
+216 SVADDGSWYYY
-228 ISADKDLD
+228 ISADNSLD
-236 HKVIRPTKPENIF
+236 HKAIRPTKPENVF
-249 GTALFEKQVSPD
+249 GTALFEKLVPVD
-261 MVRVP
+261 TVRVP

-274 VRSLHRLNVPLKDRV
+274 VRSLHRLNLSSLKDKV
-289 FYVYVCNTNTVLL
+289 FYVYVCNTNQIQIPL
-302 PWTSYAPDAEL
+302 TSYVPDASL
-313 TGAVWGMEPVIAL
+313 TEEVWATEPVIAL
-326 FYKAIQLDEPK
+326 FYRAIQMDDRKED
-337 GNGYNCYYGENPDDQ
+337 GYNCCYGENPDNP
-352 TEYKKKIYDWS
+352 TEYTKKIYDWS
-363 YHDVTAEQKPNIQ
+363 YHDVTTEQKPPIQ
-376 LALESA
+376 LTLESA
-382 SEDEVLSEILFT
+382 SEDEMLSEILFT

-409 IDKANKGDAERK
+409 IEKANKGDAERK
-421 DTANVAIDEAG
+421 DTSNVAVDESA
-432 KSSIVTAYV
+432 
-441 KNIDQWGKDASHNVL
+441 
-456 YITGFSGSG
+456 
-465 KSTVS
+465 S
-470 NTFAD
+470 NT
-475 GNTNIIHLDDYFDS
+475 
-489 PLTQDAEFNEFLKKR
+489 
-504 GIKKP
+504 
-509 CDVDRESWSE
+509 
-519 EKVLDR
+519 
-525 FEQAIEDFGST
+525 
-536 QYKNGKKVIAEGVQ
+536 
-550 IIDSGIRMNKAFF
+550 
-563 SRKCLIVLDT
+563 
-573 NFVTSSVRAG
+573 
-583 VRDGKGPIR
+583 
-592 TLETISKNKSN
+592 
-603 WSDQMR
+603 
-609 ELISA
+609 
-614 SSARKMRLDL
+614 
-624 EELKNNH
+624 
-631 QPIDEA
+631 
-637 ASNKDEH
+637 DEH
-644 VGYILAHGMKLDIY
+644 VGYILAHGIKMDIY

-663 NLNDPVD
+663 NPNDPVD
-670 STAHDLAFYYGVTK
+670 STAHDLAFYYGVTN
-684 IADIS
+684 IANIS
-689 ISAVNTDEAFL
+689 ISAIHSNEAFL
-700 YNFEVNKKYRNHGI
+700 YNFEVDEKYRNQGI

-720 YIMKQYKV
+720 YILKQYKV
-728 NELTVEET
+728 NELIVEET

-750 EYTTFTENNRPM
+750 EYTTFTENKRPM
-762 LDMRIRV
+762 LDMRIRM

-780 ERTDDNHAM
+780 ERTDDNRAM

-796 EVFQKYGI
+796 EVFQRYGI
-804 NVVGDTHEA
+804 NAVGDTHEA

-823 RKAEKKYKATQ
+823 REAEKKLKATQ

-861 GMKNEDADTSD
+861 GVKNEDADTLD

-905 SLDESAILK
+905 ALDELAILK
-914 ELQCTNGLTLLDH
+914 ELQRTNGLTLLDH

-941 DNKQIPIQDAKEI
+941 DNKLIPIQDAKEI
-954 ASVAMEQLKDLIK
+954 ASVVIKQLKELIK

-992 GDQDLRIQHS
+992 GDQDLRIRHS
-1002 KEFEVLASEL
+1002 KEFEVLANEL
-1012 NKSKVLDPYR
+1012 NQSKVLDPYR

-1036 CVYIQ
+1036 CVYIE

-1073 VTDLSEG
+1073 TTDLSEG

-1085 NVPTTN
+1085 NVPTTS
-1091 QHLTYRPLRPNEK
+1091 QHLTYRPLKPNEK

-1131 SHASISFD
+1131 SHASISFN

-1193 MKKRLDYFVK
+1193 MKKRLDYFVT

-1286 TKKLLTEEEVKRRKI
+1286 TKKLLAEEEVKRRKI

-1434 IMLNAFAQHMRHV
+1434 IMLNAFAQHMRYV

>member
-1 MENVWITTDWHL
+1 MENVWLTTDWHL

-18 NDHHPH
+18 NDQHPH

-30 ERLTANFSSTIGE
+30 ERLATNFNSTIGE
-43 HDLLIHLGDICDPE
+43 HDLLIHLGDLCDPE
-57 AADYETMK
+57 SADYETMK

-78 RGNHDTEKDPYYLGL
+78 RGNHDTEKDPYYIGL

-108 FAHKPIQVAPDELN
+108 FTHKPIQVAPDELN

-150 NSIDQPILLED
+150 NSIDLPILLED
-161 LLDLASQQNLQL
+161 LLDMASKQNIQL

-186 KDLNEEDYRFNGKIL
+186 KDLYGEDMRFSGKVL
-201 LDLTDEFVL
+201 LDLTSEFVL
-210 APMDEE
+210 APMDEDTSI
-216 ASVVDEGSWYYY
+216 AGEGSWYYY
-228 ISADKDLD
+228 ISADNSLD
-236 HKVIRPTKPENIF
+236 HKVIRPTKPENVF
-249 GTALFEKQVSPD
+249 GTALFEKVVSAD
-261 MVRVP
+261 TVRVP

-274 VRSLHRLNVPLKDRV
+274 VRSLHRLNLSSLKDKV
-289 FYVYVCNTNTVLL
+289 FYVYVCNTNQLQL
-302 PWTSYAPDAEL
+302 PFISYVPDAEL
-313 TGAVWGMEPVIAL
+313 TGEVWATEPVIAL
-326 FYKAIQLDEPK
+326 FYSAIQIDDRKED
-337 GNGYNCYYGENPDDQ
+337 GYNCYYGENPDNP
-352 TEYKKKIYDWS
+352 TEYTKKIYDWS
-363 YHDVTAEQKPNIQ
+363 YHDVTNEQKPPIQ
-376 LALESA
+376 LTLESA
-382 SEDEVLSEILFT
+382 SEDEMLSEILFT

-409 IDKANKGDAERK
+409 IEKANKGDAERK
-421 DTANVAIDEAG
+421 DAANVAIDEA
-432 KSSIVTAYV
+432 A
-441 KNIDQWGKDASHNVL
+441 
-456 YITGFSGSG
+456 
-465 KSTVS
+465 
-470 NTFAD
+470 
-475 GNTNIIHLDDYFDS
+475 TN
-489 PLTQDAEFNEFLKKR
+489 
-504 GIKKP
+504 
-509 CDVDRESWSE
+509 
-519 EKVLDR
+519 
-525 FEQAIEDFGST
+525 EDT
-536 QYKNGKKVIAEGVQ
+536 HI
-550 IIDSGIRMNKAFF
+550 
-563 SRKCLIVLDT
+563 
-573 NFVTSSVRAG
+573 
-583 VRDGKGPIR
+583 
-592 TLETISKNKSN
+592 
-603 WSDQMR
+603 
-609 ELISA
+609 
-614 SSARKMRLDL
+614 
-624 EELKNNH
+624 
-631 QPIDEA
+631 
-637 ASNKDEH
+637 
-644 VGYILAHGMKLDIY
+644 GYLVVHGMKLDIY

-663 NLNDPVD
+663 NPNDPVD

-700 YNFEVNKKYRNHGI
+700 YNFEVDKKYRNHGI

-720 YIMKQYKV
+720 YVLEQYKV

-769 NLSEASHTKEY
+769 NLSEASRTKEY

-796 EVFQKYGI
+796 EIFQKYGI
-804 NVVGDTHEA
+804 NAVGDTHEA

-823 RKAEKKYKATQ
+823 REAEKKLKATQ

-905 SLDESAILK
+905 ALDESAILK
-914 ELQCTNGLTLLDH
+914 ELQSTNGLTLLDH

-941 DNKQIPIQDAKEI
+941 DNKEIPIQDAKEI
-954 ASVAMEQLKDLIK
+954 ASVAMKQLKDLIK

-979 EIYGR
+979 EIYGK
-984 DIIIEVLG
+984 DIIIEMLG
-992 GDQDLRIQHS
+992 GDQDLRIRHS
-1002 KEFEVLASEL
+1002 KEFEVLANEL

-1047 ENIPANEAASYIGVR
+1047 ENIPANEAVSYIGVR
-1062 EALALVQETTH
+1062 EALALVQETVH

-1085 NVPTTN
+1085 NVPTTS
-1091 QHLTYRPLRPNEK
+1091 QHLTYRPLKPNEK

-1286 TKKLLTEEEVKRRKI
+1286 TKKLLAEEEVKRRKI
-1301 KGVIGETVDTAVY
+1301 KGVMGETVDTAVY
-1314 DINYNNPWIDHVL
+1314 DIHYNNPWIDHVL

-1434 IMLNAFAQHMRHV
+1434 IMLNAFAQHMRYV

-1455 FKTYYDASK
+1455 FKTYYDTSK

>member
-30 ERLTANFSSTIGE
+30 ERLASNFSSTIGE

-57 AADYETMK
+57 SADYETMK

-78 RGNHDTEKDPYYLGL
+78 RGNHDTEKDPYYRGL

-108 FAHKPIQVAPDELN
+108 FTHKPIQVAPDELN

-178 KEIKSHFV
+178 KEIKSHFI
-186 KDLNEEDYRFNGKIL
+186 KDLNEEDYRFSGKIL

-382 SEDEVLSEILFT
+382 SEDEMLSEILFT

-421 DTANVAIDEAG
+421 DTANVAIDEA
-432 KSSIVTAYV
+432 
-441 KNIDQWGKDASHNVL
+441 
-456 YITGFSGSG
+456 
-465 KSTVS
+465 
-470 NTFAD
+470 
-475 GNTNIIHLDDYFDS
+475 
-489 PLTQDAEFNEFLKKR
+489 
-504 GIKKP
+504 
-509 CDVDRESWSE
+509 
-519 EKVLDR
+519 
-525 FEQAIEDFGST
+525 
-536 QYKNGKKVIAEGVQ
+536 
-550 IIDSGIRMNKAFF
+550 
-563 SRKCLIVLDT
+563 
-573 NFVTSSVRAG
+573 
-583 VRDGKGPIR
+583 
-592 TLETISKNKSN
+592 
-603 WSDQMR
+603 
-609 ELISA
+609 
-614 SSARKMRLDL
+614 
-624 EELKNNH
+624 
-631 QPIDEA
+631 

-663 NLNDPVD
+663 NPNDPVD
-670 STAHDLAFYYGVTK
+670 SAAHSLAFYYGVTNV
-684 IADIS
+684 ANIS
-689 ISAVNTDEAFL
+689 ISAIHSNEAFL
-700 YNFEVNKKYRNHGI
+700 YDFVVDEKYRNHGI

-720 YIMKQYKV
+720 YVLKQYKV

-742 LYKRFGFK
+742 FYERFGFK
-750 EYTTFTENNRPM
+750 EYVSFTENNRPM
-762 LDMRIRV
+762 IDMRIK
-769 NLSEASHTKEY
+769 STITEAAHTKEY

-796 EVFQKYGI
+796 EVFQRYGI
-804 NVVGDTHEA
+804 NAVGDTHEA

-823 RKAEKKYKATQ
+823 REAEKKYKATQ

-861 GMKNEDADTSD
+861 GVKNEDADTSD

-905 SLDESAILK
+905 ALDESAILG
-914 ELQCTNGLTLLDH
+914 ELQRTNGLTLLDH
-927 VQFNDAL
+927 VQFHDAL
-934 NEASFLG
+934 NEEASLFG
-941 DNKQIPIQDAKEI
+941 DNKQIPIKDAKEI
-954 ASVAMEQLKDLIK
+954 ASAAIQQLKELIK
-967 KHQFRAL
+967 KHKFRAL

-979 EIYGR
+979 EIYGT

-1002 KEFEVLASEL
+1002 KEFEVLANELYKSEAM
-1012 NKSKVLDPYR
+1012 DPYKDR
-1022 NLIQEIDAGDGDEG
+1022 IQEIDSGDGDEG

-1047 ENIPANEAASYIGVR
+1047 ENIPANEAASYVGVR
-1062 EALALVQETTH
+1062 EALSLVQKTSH
-1073 VTDLSEG
+1073 MDDMSEG
-1080 VLFNR
+1080 VLLNR

-1091 QHLTYRPLRPNEK
+1091 QHLSYRPLKPNEK

-1120 TVIKKATGDLY
+1120 TVIKQATGDLY

-1154 GKAFANGFKKED
+1154 GKAFANGFKKEN
-1166 IHNEFFSSRN
+1166 IHSEFFSSRN

-1248 YTQEESLVK
+1248 YAQEESLVK
-1257 PQDLAETNF
+1257 PQDLTETNF
-1266 ARYVMGG
+1266 AQYVMGG

-1286 TKKLLTEEEVKRRKI
+1286 TRKLLAEEEVKRRKI

-1314 DINYNNPWIDHVL
+1314 DINYNNPWIDHIL

-1370 AHFKNSLKLIKAYE
+1370 AHFKNSLKMIKAYE
-1384 NAGNLVGVKD
+1384 TAGNLTGVKD

-1434 IMLNAFAQHMRHV
+1434 IMLNAFTQHMRYV

-1455 FKTYYDASK
+1455 FKTYYDSSK

-1471 PKKFLLSLGK
+1471 PRKFLLSLGK
-1481 TIITALS
+1481 TIITALT

>member
-1 MENVWITTDWHL
+1 MENVWLTTDWHL

-18 NDHHPH
+18 NDQHPH

-30 ERLTANFSSTIGE
+30 ERLAANFNSTIGE

-57 AADYETMK
+57 SADYETMK

-93 GFDDVVDVLVIHNMI
+93 GFDDVVNVLVIHNMI
-108 FAHKPIQVAPDELN
+108 FTHKPIQVAPDELN

-150 NSIDQPILLED
+150 NSIDLPILLED
-161 LLDLASQQNLQL
+161 LLDMASKQNIQL

-186 KDLNEEDYRFNGKIL
+186 KDLYGEDMRFSGKVL
-201 LDLTDEFVL
+201 LDLTSEFVL
-210 APMDEE
+210 APIDED

-228 ISADKDLD
+228 ISADNSLD
-236 HKVIRPTKPENIF
+236 HKVIRPTKPENVF
-249 GTALFEKQVSPD
+249 GTALFEKAVSAD
-261 MVRVP
+261 TVRAP

-274 VRSLHRLNVPLKDRV
+274 VRSLHRLNLSSLKDKV
-289 FYVYVCNTNTVLL
+289 FYVYVCNTNQVQL
-302 PWTSYAPDAEL
+302 PFISYVPDVEL
-313 TGAVWGMEPVIAL
+313 TGEVWGTEPVVAL
-326 FYKAIQLDEPK
+326 FYRAIQIDDRK
-337 GNGYNCYYGENPDDQ
+337 GDGYNCYYGENPDNP
-352 TEYKKKIYDWS
+352 TEYTKKIYDWS
-363 YHDVTAEQKPNIQ
+363 YHDVTNEQKPPIQ
-376 LALESA
+376 LTLESA
-382 SEDEVLSEILFT
+382 SEDEMLSEILFT

-409 IDKANKGDAERK
+409 IEKANKGDAERK
-421 DTANVAIDEAG
+421 DTANVAIDEA
-432 KSSIVTAYV
+432 
-441 KNIDQWGKDASHNVL
+441 
-456 YITGFSGSG
+456 
-465 KSTVS
+465 
-470 NTFAD
+470 
-475 GNTNIIHLDDYFDS
+475 
-489 PLTQDAEFNEFLKKR
+489 AE
-504 GIKKP
+504 
-509 CDVDRESWSE
+509 
-519 EKVLDR
+519 
-525 FEQAIEDFGST
+525 
-536 QYKNGKKVIAEGVQ
+536 
-550 IIDSGIRMNKAFF
+550 
-563 SRKCLIVLDT
+563 
-573 NFVTSSVRAG
+573 
-583 VRDGKGPIR
+583 
-592 TLETISKNKSN
+592 
-603 WSDQMR
+603 
-609 ELISA
+609 
-614 SSARKMRLDL
+614 SSAT
-624 EELKNNH
+624 NN
-631 QPIDEA
+631 
-637 ASNKDEH
+637 DEH
-644 VGYILAHGMKLDIY
+644 VGYILVHGMKLDIY
-658 RKETE
+658 RKVTE

-684 IADIS
+684 IAGIS

-700 YNFEVNKKYRNHGI
+700 YNFEVNEKYRNHGI

-720 YIMKQYKV
+720 YVLKQYKV

-750 EYTTFTENNRPM
+750 EYTTFTENKRPM

-769 NLSEASHTKEY
+769 NLSEASRTKEY
-780 ERTDDNHAM
+780 KRTDDNHAM

-804 NVVGDTHEA
+804 NAVGDTHEA

-823 RKAEKKYKATQ
+823 REAEKKLKATQ

-905 SLDESAILK
+905 ALDESVILK
-914 ELQCTNGLTLLDH
+914 ELQSTNGLTLLDH

-941 DNKQIPIQDAKEI
+941 DNKEIPIQDAKEI
-954 ASVAMEQLKDLIK
+954 ASVAIKQLKDLIK

-979 EIYGR
+979 EIYGK

-1002 KEFEVLASEL
+1002 KEFEVLANEL
-1012 NKSKVLDPYR
+1012 NQSKVLDPYR

-1041 LKHKVT
+1041 LKYKVT

-1062 EALALVQETTH
+1062 EALALAQETTH

-1085 NVPTTN
+1085 NVPTTS
-1091 QHLTYRPLRPNEK
+1091 QHLTYRPLKPNEK

-1166 IHNEFFSSRN
+1166 IHNEFFSSRT

-1286 TKKLLTEEEVKRRKI
+1286 TKKLLAEEEVKRRKI

-1434 IMLNAFAQHMRHV
+1434 IMLNAFAQHMRYV

>member
-1 MENVWITTDWHL
+1 MENVWLTTDWHL

-18 NDHHPH
+18 NDQHPH

-30 ERLTANFSSTIGE
+30 ERLAANFNSTIGE

-57 AADYETMK
+57 SADYETMK

-78 RGNHDTEKDPYYLGL
+78 RGNHDTEKDPYYIGL

-108 FAHKPIQVAPDELN
+108 FTHKPIQVAPDELN

-150 NSIDQPILLED
+150 NSIDLPILLED
-161 LLDLASQQNLQL
+161 LLDMASKQNIQL

-186 KDLNEEDYRFNGKIL
+186 KDLYGEDTRFSGKVL
-201 LDLTDEFVL
+201 LDLTSEFVL
-210 APMDEE
+210 APMDEDT
-216 ASVVDEGSWYYY
+216 SVADEGSWYYY
-228 ISADKDLD
+228 ISADNSLD
-236 HKVIRPTKPENIF
+236 HKVIRPTKPENVF
-249 GTALFEKQVSPD
+249 GTALFEKVVSAD
-261 MVRVP
+261 TVRVP

-274 VRSLHRLNVPLKDRV
+274 VRSLHRLNFSSLKDKV
-289 FYVYVCNTNTVLL
+289 FYVYVCNTNQLQL
-302 PWTSYAPDAEL
+302 PFISYVPDAEL
-313 TGAVWGMEPVIAL
+313 TGEVWATEPVIAL
-326 FYKAIQLDEPK
+326 FYSAIQMDDRK
-337 GNGYNCYYGENPDDQ
+337 GDGYNCYYGENPDNP
-352 TEYKKKIYDWS
+352 TEYTKKIYDWS
-363 YHDVTAEQKPNIQ
+363 YHDVTNEQKPPIQ
-376 LALESA
+376 LTLESA
-382 SEDEVLSEILFT
+382 SEDEMLSEILFT

-409 IDKANKGDAERK
+409 IEKANKGDAERK
-421 DTANVAIDEAG
+421 DTANVAINEATDRSATNNDE
-432 KSSIVTAYV
+432 Y
-441 KNIDQWGKDASHNVL
+441 
-456 YITGFSGSG
+456 
-465 KSTVS
+465 
-470 NTFAD
+470 
-475 GNTNIIHLDDYFDS
+475 
-489 PLTQDAEFNEFLKKR
+489 
-504 GIKKP
+504 
-509 CDVDRESWSE
+509 
-519 EKVLDR
+519 
-525 FEQAIEDFGST
+525 
-536 QYKNGKKVIAEGVQ
+536 
-550 IIDSGIRMNKAFF
+550 
-563 SRKCLIVLDT
+563 
-573 NFVTSSVRAG
+573 
-583 VRDGKGPIR
+583 
-592 TLETISKNKSN
+592 
-603 WSDQMR
+603 
-609 ELISA
+609 
-614 SSARKMRLDL
+614 
-624 EELKNNH
+624 
-631 QPIDEA
+631 
-637 ASNKDEH
+637 
-644 VGYILAHGMKLDIY
+644 VGYILVHGMKLDIY

-663 NLNDPVD
+663 NPNDPVD

-700 YNFEVNKKYRNHGI
+700 YNFEVDEKYRNHGI

-720 YIMKQYKV
+720 YILKQYKV

-750 EYTTFTENNRPM
+750 EYTTFTENKRPM

-796 EVFQKYGI
+796 EVFQRYGI
-804 NVVGDTHEA
+804 NAVGDTHEA

-823 RKAEKKYKATQ
+823 REAEKKFKATQ

-861 GMKNEDADTSD
+861 GVKNEDADTSD

-905 SLDESAILK
+905 ALDESAILQ

-941 DNKQIPIQDAKEI
+941 DNKEIPIQDAKEI
-954 ASVAMEQLKDLIK
+954 ASVAMKQLKDLIK

-1002 KEFEVLASEL
+1002 KEFEVLANKL

-1047 ENIPANEAASYIGVR
+1047 ENIPANEAVSYIGVR

-1085 NVPTTN
+1085 NVPTTS
-1091 QHLTYRPLRPNEK
+1091 QHLTYRPLKPNEK

-1235 VMDVLNAGRPADP
+1235 VMDVLNAGRPVDP

-1286 TKKLLTEEEVKRRKI
+1286 TKKLLAEEEVKRRKI

-1434 IMLNAFAQHMRHV
+1434 IMLNAFAQHMRYV

-1455 FKTYYDASK
+1455 FKTYYDTSK

>member
-1 MENVWITTDWHL
+1 MENVWLTTDWHL

-18 NDHHPH
+18 NDQHPH

-30 ERLTANFSSTIGE
+30 ERLATNFNSTIGE
-43 HDLLIHLGDICDPE
+43 HDLLIHLGDLCDPE
-57 AADYETMK
+57 SADYETMK

-78 RGNHDTEKDPYYLGL
+78 RGNHDTEKDPYYIGL
-93 GFDDVVDVLVIHNMI
+93 GFDDVVDVLIIHNMI
-108 FAHKPIQVAPDELN
+108 FTHKPIQVAPDELN

-150 NSIDQPILLED
+150 NSIDLPILLED
-161 LLDLASQQNLQL
+161 LLDMASKQNIRL

-186 KDLNEEDYRFNGKIL
+186 KDLYGEDIRFSGKVL
-201 LDLTDEFVL
+201 LDLTSEFVL
-210 APMDEE
+210 APMDEDSTV
-216 ASVVDEGSWYYY
+216 AGEGSWYYY
-228 ISADKDLD
+228 ISADNSLD
-236 HKVIRPTKPENIF
+236 HKVIRPTKPENVF
-249 GTALFEKQVSPD
+249 GTALFEKLVPVD
-261 MVRVP
+261 TVRVP

-274 VRSLHRLNVPLKDRV
+274 VRSLHRLNLSSLKDKV
-289 FYVYVCNTNTVLL
+289 FYVYVCNTNQVQL
-302 PWTSYAPDAEL
+302 PLTSYVPDAEL
-313 TGAVWGMEPVIAL
+313 TGEVWATEPVIAL
-326 FYKAIQLDEPK
+326 FYRAIQIDDRK
-337 GNGYNCYYGENPDDQ
+337 GDGYNCYYGENPDNP
-352 TEYKKKIYDWS
+352 TEYTKKIYDWS
-363 YHDVTAEQKPNIQ
+363 YHDVTNEQKPPIQ
-376 LALESA
+376 LTLESA
-382 SEDEVLSEILFT
+382 SEDEMLSEILFT

-409 IDKANKGDAERK
+409 IEKANKGDAERK
-421 DTANVAIDEAG
+421 DTANVAIDEAA
-432 KSSIVTAYV
+432 T
-441 KNIDQWGKDASHNVL
+441 
-456 YITGFSGSG
+456 
-465 KSTVS
+465 
-470 NTFAD
+470 
-475 GNTNIIHLDDYFDS
+475 
-489 PLTQDAEFNEFLKKR
+489 
-504 GIKKP
+504 
-509 CDVDRESWSE
+509 
-519 EKVLDR
+519 
-525 FEQAIEDFGST
+525 
-536 QYKNGKKVIAEGVQ
+536 
-550 IIDSGIRMNKAFF
+550 
-563 SRKCLIVLDT
+563 
-573 NFVTSSVRAG
+573 
-583 VRDGKGPIR
+583 
-592 TLETISKNKSN
+592 
-603 WSDQMR
+603 
-609 ELISA
+609 
-614 SSARKMRLDL
+614 
-624 EELKNNH
+624 
-631 QPIDEA
+631 
-637 ASNKDEH
+637 NKDTH
-644 VGYILAHGMKLDIY
+644 IGYLVVHGMKLDIY

-663 NLNDPVD
+663 NPNDPVD

-700 YNFEVNKKYRNHGI
+700 YNFEVDEKYRNHGI

-720 YIMKQYKV
+720 YILKQYKV

-769 NLSEASHTKEY
+769 NLSEASRTREY
-780 ERTDDNHAM
+780 ERTDDNRAM

-804 NVVGDTHEA
+804 NAVGDTHEA

-823 RKAEKKYKATQ
+823 REAEKKLKATQ

-839 ARDAKKRKAFFRKVK
+839 ARDAKKRKAFFRKVI

-861 GMKNEDADTSD
+861 GVKNEDADTSD

-905 SLDESAILK
+905 ALDESAILK
-914 ELQCTNGLTLLDH
+914 ELQSTNGLTLLDH

-941 DNKQIPIQDAKEI
+941 DNKEIPIQDAKEI
-954 ASVAMEQLKDLIK
+954 ASVAMKQLKDLIK

-1002 KEFEVLASEL
+1002 KEFEVLANEL

-1022 NLIQEIDAGDGDEG
+1022 NLIQEIDSGDGDEG

-1047 ENIPANEAASYIGVR
+1047 ENIPANEAVSYIGVR

-1085 NVPTTN
+1085 NVPTTS
-1091 QHLTYRPLRPNEK
+1091 QHLTYRPLKPNEK

-1154 GKAFANGFKKED
+1154 GKAFANGFKKEN

-1235 VMDVLNAGRPADP
+1235 VMDVLNAGRPSDP

-1286 TKKLLTEEEVKRRKI
+1286 TKKLLAEEEVKRRKI
-1301 KGVIGETVDTAVY
+1301 KGVMGETVDTAVY

-1434 IMLNAFAQHMRHV
+1434 IMLNAFAQHMRYV

-1455 FKTYYDASK
+1455 FKTYYDSSK

>member
-1 MENVWITTDWHL
+1 MENVWLTTDWHL

-18 NDHHPH
+18 NDQHPH

-30 ERLTANFSSTIGE
+30 ERLATNFNSTIGE
-43 HDLLIHLGDICDPE
+43 HDLLIHLGDLCDPE
-57 AADYETMK
+57 SADYETMK

-78 RGNHDTEKDPYYLGL
+78 RGNHDTEKDPYYIGL

-108 FAHKPIQVAPDELN
+108 FTHKPIQVAPDELN

-150 NSIDQPILLED
+150 NSIDLPILLED
-161 LLDLASQQNLQL
+161 LLDMASKQNIRL

-186 KDLNEEDYRFNGKIL
+186 NDLYGDDMRFSEKVL
-201 LDLTDEFVL
+201 LDLTSEFVL
-210 APMDEE
+210 APMDEDT
-216 ASVVDEGSWYYY
+216 SVADEGSWYYY
-228 ISADKDLD
+228 ISADNSLD
-236 HKVIRPTKPENIF
+236 HKVIRPTKPVNVF
-249 GTALFEKQVSPD
+249 GTALFEKVVSAD
-261 MVRVP
+261 TVRVP

-274 VRSLHRLNVPLKDRV
+274 VRSLHRLNLSSLKDKV
-289 FYVYVCNTNTVLL
+289 FYVYVCNTNQLQL
-302 PWTSYAPDAEL
+302 PFISSVPDAEL
-313 TGAVWGMEPVIAL
+313 TGEVWATEPVIAL
-326 FYKAIQLDEPK
+326 FYSAIQIDDRK
-337 GNGYNCYYGENPDDQ
+337 GDGYTCYYGENPDNP
-352 TEYKKKIYDWS
+352 TEYTKKIYDWS
-363 YHDVTAEQKPNIQ
+363 YHDVTNEQKPPIQ
-376 LALESA
+376 LTLESA
-382 SEDEVLSEILFT
+382 SEDEMLSEILFT

-409 IDKANKGDAERK
+409 IEKANKGDAEQK
-421 DTANVAIDEAG
+421 DTANVAIDEA
-432 KSSIVTAYV
+432 A
-441 KNIDQWGKDASHNVL
+441 
-456 YITGFSGSG
+456 
-465 KSTVS
+465 
-470 NTFAD
+470 
-475 GNTNIIHLDDYFDS
+475 TN
-489 PLTQDAEFNEFLKKR
+489 
-504 GIKKP
+504 
-509 CDVDRESWSE
+509 
-519 EKVLDR
+519 
-525 FEQAIEDFGST
+525 EDT
-536 QYKNGKKVIAEGVQ
+536 HI
-550 IIDSGIRMNKAFF
+550 
-563 SRKCLIVLDT
+563 
-573 NFVTSSVRAG
+573 
-583 VRDGKGPIR
+583 
-592 TLETISKNKSN
+592 
-603 WSDQMR
+603 
-609 ELISA
+609 
-614 SSARKMRLDL
+614 
-624 EELKNNH
+624 
-631 QPIDEA
+631 
-637 ASNKDEH
+637 
-644 VGYILAHGMKLDIY
+644 GYLVVHGMKLDIY

-663 NLNDPVD
+663 NPNDPVD

-700 YNFEVNKKYRNHGI
+700 YNFEVDEKYRNHGI

-720 YIMKQYKV
+720 YVLEQYKV

-742 LYKRFGFK
+742 LYKQFGFK
-750 EYTTFTENNRPM
+750 EYTTFTENKRPM

-780 ERTDDNHAM
+780 ERTDDNRAM

-804 NVVGDTHEA
+804 NAVGDTHEA

-823 RKAEKKYKATQ
+823 REAEKKLKATQ

-839 ARDAKKRKAFFRKVK
+839 ARDAKRRKAFFRKVK

-861 GMKNEDADTSD
+861 GVKNEDADTSD

-905 SLDESAILK
+905 ALDESAILK
-914 ELQCTNGLTLLDH
+914 ELQSANGLTLLDH
-927 VQFNDAL
+927 VQFNDTL

-941 DNKQIPIQDAKEI
+941 DNKEIPIQDAKEI
-954 ASVAMEQLKDLIK
+954 ASVAMKQLKDLIK
-967 KHQFRAL
+967 KHRFRAL

-984 DIIIEVLG
+984 DIIIEVLR

-1002 KEFEVLASEL
+1002 KEFEVLANEL

-1085 NVPTTN
+1085 NVPTTS
-1091 QHLTYRPLRPNEK
+1091 QHLTYRPLKPNEK

-1166 IHNEFFSSRN
+1166 IHSEFFSSRN

-1181 YMVPVTKEELVA
+1181 YMIPVTKEELVA

-1286 TKKLLTEEEVKRRKI
+1286 TKKLLAEEEVKRRKI

-1434 IMLNAFAQHMRHV
+1434 IMLNAFAQHMRYV

>member
-1 MENVWITTDWHL
+1 MENVWLTTDWHL

-18 NDHHPH
+18 NDQHPH

-30 ERLTANFSSTIGE
+30 ERLATNFNSTIGE

-57 AADYETMK
+57 SADYETMK

-78 RGNHDTEKDPYYLGL
+78 RGNHDTEKDPYYIGL
-93 GFDDVVDVLVIHNMI
+93 GFDDVTDVLIIHNMI
-108 FAHKPIQVAPDELN
+108 FTHKPIQVAPDELN

-161 LLDLASQQNLQL
+161 LLDLASKQNIRL

-186 KDLNEEDYRFNGKIL
+186 KDLYGEDMRFSGKVL
-201 LDLTDEFVL
+201 LDLTSEFVL
-210 APMDEE
+210 APMDED
-216 ASVVDEGSWYYY
+216 ASVADDGSWYYY
-228 ISADKDLD
+228 ISADNSLD
-236 HKVIRPTKPENIF
+236 HKVILPTKPENVF
-249 GTALFEKQVSPD
+249 GTVLFEKLIPVD
-261 MVRVP
+261 TVRVP

-274 VRSLHRLNVPLKDRV
+274 VRSLHRLNLSSLRDKV
-289 FYVYVCNTNTVLL
+289 FYVYVCNTNQIQIPL
-302 PWTSYAPDAEL
+302 TSYVPDAEL
-313 TGAVWGMEPVIAL
+313 TGEVWATEPVIAL
-326 FYKAIQLDEPK
+326 FYRAIQMDDRKED
-337 GNGYNCYYGENPDDQ
+337 GYNCYYGENPDNP
-352 TEYKKKIYDWS
+352 TEYTKKVYDWS
-363 YHDVTAEQKPNIQ
+363 YHDVTTEQKPPIQ
-376 LALESA
+376 LTLESA
-382 SEDEVLSEILFT
+382 SEDEMLSEILFT

-409 IDKANKGDAERK
+409 IEKANKGDAERK
-421 DTANVAIDEAG
+421 DTANVAIDE
-432 KSSIVTAYV
+432 V
-441 KNIDQWGKDASHNVL
+441 
-456 YITGFSGSG
+456 
-465 KSTVS
+465 
-470 NTFAD
+470 
-475 GNTNIIHLDDYFDS
+475 
-489 PLTQDAEFNEFLKKR
+489 
-504 GIKKP
+504 
-509 CDVDRESWSE
+509 
-519 EKVLDR
+519 
-525 FEQAIEDFGST
+525 
-536 QYKNGKKVIAEGVQ
+536 
-550 IIDSGIRMNKAFF
+550 
-563 SRKCLIVLDT
+563 
-573 NFVTSSVRAG
+573 
-583 VRDGKGPIR
+583 
-592 TLETISKNKSN
+592 
-603 WSDQMR
+603 
-609 ELISA
+609 
-614 SSARKMRLDL
+614 
-624 EELKNNH
+624 
-631 QPIDEA
+631 

-644 VGYILAHGMKLDIY
+644 VGYILAHGIKLDIY

-663 NLNDPVD
+663 NPNDPVD
-670 STAHDLAFYYGVTK
+670 STAHDLAFYYGVTNV
-684 IADIS
+684 ANIS
-689 ISAVNTDEAFL
+689 ISAIHSNEAFL
-700 YNFEVNKKYRNHGI
+700 YNFEVDEKYRNQGI

-720 YIMKQYKV
+720 YILKQYKV
-728 NELTVEET
+728 NELIVEET

-750 EYTTFTENNRPM
+750 EYTTFTENKRPM
-762 LDMRIRV
+762 LDMRIRM

-780 ERTDDNHAM
+780 ERTDDNRAM

-804 NVVGDTHEA
+804 NAVGDTHEA

-823 RKAEKKYKATQ
+823 REAEKKLKATQ

-861 GMKNEDADTSD
+861 GVKNEDADTSD

-905 SLDESAILK
+905 ALDESAILK
-914 ELQCTNGLTLLDH
+914 ELQRTNGLTLLDH

-941 DNKQIPIQDAKEI
+941 DNKLIPIQDAKEI
-954 ASVAMEQLKDLIK
+954 ASVAMKQLKDLIK

-992 GDQDLRIQHS
+992 GDQDLRIRHS
-1002 KEFEVLASEL
+1002 KEFEVLANEL
-1012 NKSKVLDPYR
+1012 NQSKVLDPYR

-1041 LKHKVT
+1041 LKHRVT

-1062 EALALVQETTH
+1062 EALALAQETTH
-1073 VTDLSEG
+1073 TTDLTEG

-1085 NVPTTN
+1085 NVPTTS
-1091 QHLTYRPLRPNEK
+1091 QHLTYRPLKPNEK

-1193 MKKRLDYFVK
+1193 MKKRLDYFVT

-1273 YLKDYNPKTCAYL
+1273 YLKDYSPKTCAYL
-1286 TKKLLTEEEVKRRKI
+1286 TKKLLAEEEVKRRKI

-1405 INTYYLRQDVK
+1405 IDTYYLRQDVK

-1434 IMLNAFAQHMRHV
+1434 IMLNAFAQHMRYV

>member
-1 MENVWITTDWHL
+1 MENVWLTTDWHL

-18 NDHHPH
+18 NDQHPH

-30 ERLTANFSSTIGE
+30 ERLATNFNSTIGE

-57 AADYETMK
+57 SADYETMK
-65 KIISSIPGRKILV
+65 KIISSIPGRKILI
-78 RGNHDTEKDPYYLGL
+78 RGNHDTEKDPYYIGL

-108 FAHKPIQVAPDELN
+108 FTHKPIQVAPDELN

-150 NSIDQPILLED
+150 NSIDLPILLED
-161 LLDLASQQNLQL
+161 LLDMASKQNIRL

-178 KEIKSHFV
+178 KEIKNHFV
-186 KDLNEEDYRFNGKIL
+186 KDLYGEDMRFSGKVL
-201 LDLTDEFVL
+201 LDLTSEFVL
-210 APMDEE
+210 APMDEDT
-216 ASVVDEGSWYYY
+216 SVADDGSWYYY
-228 ISADKDLD
+228 ISADNSLD
-236 HKVIRPTKPENIF
+236 HKVIRPTKPENVF
-249 GTALFEKQVSPD
+249 GTALFEKVVSAD
-261 MVRVP
+261 TVRVP

-274 VRSLHRLNVPLKDRV
+274 VRSLHRLNLSSLKDKV
-289 FYVYVCNTNTVLL
+289 FYLYVCNTNQLQL
-302 PWTSYAPDAEL
+302 PFISYVPDASL
-313 TGAVWGMEPVIAL
+313 TGEVWGTEPVIAL
-326 FYKAIQLDEPK
+326 FYKAIQIDDRK
-337 GNGYNCYYGENPDDQ
+337 GDGYNCYYGENPDNP
-352 TEYKKKIYDWS
+352 TEYTKKIYDWS
-363 YHDVTAEQKPNIQ
+363 YHDVTNEKKPPIQ
-376 LALESA
+376 LTLESA
-382 SEDEVLSEILFT
+382 SEDEMLSEILFT

-409 IDKANKGDAERK
+409 IEKVNKGDAERK
-421 DTANVAIDEAG
+421 DTANVAIDEA
-432 KSSIVTAYV
+432 A
-441 KNIDQWGKDASHNVL
+441 
-456 YITGFSGSG
+456 
-465 KSTVS
+465 
-470 NTFAD
+470 
-475 GNTNIIHLDDYFDS
+475 TN
-489 PLTQDAEFNEFLKKR
+489 
-504 GIKKP
+504 
-509 CDVDRESWSE
+509 
-519 EKVLDR
+519 
-525 FEQAIEDFGST
+525 EDT
-536 QYKNGKKVIAEGVQ
+536 HI
-550 IIDSGIRMNKAFF
+550 
-563 SRKCLIVLDT
+563 
-573 NFVTSSVRAG
+573 
-583 VRDGKGPIR
+583 
-592 TLETISKNKSN
+592 
-603 WSDQMR
+603 
-609 ELISA
+609 
-614 SSARKMRLDL
+614 
-624 EELKNNH
+624 
-631 QPIDEA
+631 
-637 ASNKDEH
+637 
-644 VGYILAHGMKLDIY
+644 GYLVVHGMKLDIY

-663 NLNDPVD
+663 NPNDPVD

-684 IADIS
+684 IAGIS

-700 YNFEVNKKYRNHGI
+700 YNFEVDEKYWNHGI

-720 YIMKQYKV
+720 YVLEQYKV

-750 EYTTFTENNRPM
+750 EYTTFTENKRPM

-769 NLSEASHTKEY
+769 NLSEASRTKEY
-780 ERTDDNHAM
+780 ERTDDNRAM

-796 EVFQKYGI
+796 EIFQKYGI
-804 NVVGDTHEA
+804 NAVGDTHEA

-823 RKAEKKYKATQ
+823 REAEKKLKATQ

-839 ARDAKKRKAFFRKVK
+839 ARDAEKRKAFFRKVK

-861 GMKNEDADTSD
+861 GVRNEDADTSD

-905 SLDESAILK
+905 ALDESAILK
-914 ELQCTNGLTLLDH
+914 ELQRMNGLTLLDH

-941 DNKQIPIQDAKEI
+941 DNKEIPIQDAKEI
-954 ASVAMEQLKDLIK
+954 ASVAMKQLKDLIK

-992 GDQDLRIQHS
+992 GDQDLRIRHS
-1002 KEFEVLASEL
+1002 KEFEVLANEL

-1091 QHLTYRPLRPNEK
+1091 QHLTYRPLKPNEK

-1235 VMDVLNAGRPADP
+1235 VMDVLNAGRPTDP

-1273 YLKDYNPKTCAYL
+1273 YLKDYNPTTCAYL
-1286 TKKLLTEEEVKRRKI
+1286 TKKLLAEEEVKRRKI

-1314 DINYNNPWIDHVL
+1314 DISYNNPWIDHVL

-1434 IMLNAFAQHMRHV
+1434 IMLNAFAQHMRYV

>member
-1 MENVWITTDWHL
+1 MENVWLTTDWHL

-18 NDHHPH
+18 NDQHPH

-30 ERLTANFSSTIGE
+30 ERLATNFNSTIGE

-57 AADYETMK
+57 SADYETMK

-78 RGNHDTEKDPYYLGL
+78 RGNHDTEKDPYYIGL

-108 FAHKPIQVAPDELN
+108 FTHKPIQVAPDELN

-150 NSIDQPILLED
+150 NSIDLPILLED
-161 LLDLASQQNLQL
+161 LLDMASKQNIRL

-186 KDLNEEDYRFNGKIL
+186 KDLYGEDMRFSGKVL
-201 LDLTDEFVL
+201 LDLTSDFVL
-210 APMDEE
+210 APMDEDTAV
-216 ASVVDEGSWYYY
+216 ASEGSWYYY
-228 ISADKDLD
+228 ISADNSLD
-236 HKVIRPTKPENIF
+236 HKVIRPTKPVNVF
-249 GTALFEKQVSPD
+249 GTALFEKVVSAD
-261 MVRVP
+261 TVRVP

-274 VRSLHRLNVPLKDRV
+274 VRSLHRLNLSSLKDKV
-289 FYVYVCNTNTVLL
+289 FYLYVCNTNQLQL
-302 PWTSYAPDAEL
+302 PFISYVPDADL
-313 TGAVWGMEPVIAL
+313 TGEVWATEPVIAL
-326 FYKAIQLDEPK
+326 FYSAIQIDDRK
-337 GNGYNCYYGENPDDQ
+337 GDGYNCYYGENPDNP
-352 TEYKKKIYDWS
+352 TEYTKKIYDWS
-363 YHDVTAEQKPNIQ
+363 YHDVTNEQKPPIQ
-376 LALESA
+376 LTLESA
-382 SEDEVLSEILFT
+382 SEDEMLSEILFT

-409 IDKANKGDAERK
+409 IEKANKGDAEQK
-421 DTANVAIDEAG
+421 DTANVAIDEAA
-432 KSSIVTAYV
+432 T
-441 KNIDQWGKDASHNVL
+441 NKDTHIG
-456 YITGFSGSG
+456 Y
-465 KSTVS
+465 
-470 NTFAD
+470 
-475 GNTNIIHLDDYFDS
+475 
-489 PLTQDAEFNEFLKKR
+489 
-504 GIKKP
+504 
-509 CDVDRESWSE
+509 
-519 EKVLDR
+519 
-525 FEQAIEDFGST
+525 
-536 QYKNGKKVIAEGVQ
+536 
-550 IIDSGIRMNKAFF
+550 
-563 SRKCLIVLDT
+563 LIV
-573 NFVTSSVRAG
+573 
-583 VRDGKGPIR
+583 
-592 TLETISKNKSN
+592 
-603 WSDQMR
+603 
-609 ELISA
+609 
-614 SSARKMRLDL
+614 
-624 EELKNNH
+624 
-631 QPIDEA
+631 
-637 ASNKDEH
+637 
-644 VGYILAHGMKLDIY
+644 HGIKLDIY

-663 NLNDPVD
+663 NPNDPVD

-700 YNFEVNKKYRNHGI
+700 YNFEVDEKYRNHDI

-720 YIMKQYKV
+720 YVLEQYKV

-769 NLSEASHTKEY
+769 NLSESSRTKEY

-804 NVVGDTHEA
+804 NAVGDTHEA

-823 RKAEKKYKATQ
+823 LEAEKKLKATQ

-905 SLDESAILK
+905 ALDESAILK
-914 ELQCTNGLTLLDH
+914 ELQSTNGLTLLDH

-954 ASVAMEQLKDLIK
+954 ASVAMKQLKDLIK

-1002 KEFEVLASEL
+1002 KEFEVLANEL
-1012 NKSKVLDPYR
+1012 NRSKVLDPYR

-1047 ENIPANEAASYIGVR
+1047 ENIPANEAVSYIGVR
-1062 EALALVQETTH
+1062 EALALVQETVH

-1085 NVPTTN
+1085 NVPTTS
-1091 QHLTYRPLRPNEK
+1091 QHLTYRPLKPNEK

-1301 KGVIGETVDTAVY
+1301 KGVMGETVDTAVY

-1434 IMLNAFAQHMRHV
+1434 IMLNAFAQHMRYV

>member
-1 MENVWITTDWHL
+1 MENVWLTTDWHL

-30 ERLTANFSSTIGE
+30 ERLATNFNSTIGE

-57 AADYETMK
+57 SADYETMK

-78 RGNHDTEKDPYYLGL
+78 RGNHDTEKDPYYIGL
-93 GFDDVVDVLVIHNMI
+93 GFDDVVDVLVIHNII
-108 FAHKPIQVAPDELN
+108 FTHKPIQVAPDELN
-122 IHGHLHSEKL
+122 IHGHLHAEKL

-138 GYRHI
+138 SYRHI

-150 NSIDQPILLED
+150 NSIDLPILLED
-161 LLDLASQQNLQL
+161 LLDMASKQNIQL

-178 KEIKSHFV
+178 KEIKGHFV
-186 KDLNEEDYRFNGKIL
+186 KDLYGEDMRFSGKVL
-201 LDLTDEFVL
+201 LDLTSEFVL
-210 APMDEE
+210 APMDED
-216 ASVVDEGSWYYY
+216 ASVADEGSWYYY
-228 ISADKDLD
+228 ISADNSLD
-236 HKVIRPTKPENIF
+236 HKVIRPTKPKNVF
-249 GTALFEKQVSPD
+249 GTALFEKVVSAD
-261 MVRVP
+261 TVRVP

-274 VRSLHRLNVPLKDRV
+274 VRSLHRLNLSSLKDKI
-289 FYVYVCNTNTVLL
+289 FYLYVCNTNQLQL
-302 PWTSYAPDAEL
+302 PFISYVPDAEL
-313 TGAVWGMEPVIAL
+313 TGEVWATEPVIAL
-326 FYKAIQLDEPK
+326 FYSAIQMDDRK
-337 GNGYNCYYGENPDDQ
+337 GDGYTCYYGENPDNP
-352 TEYKKKIYDWS
+352 TEYTKNIYDWS
-363 YHDVTAEQKPNIQ
+363 YHDVTNEQKPPIQ
-376 LALESA
+376 LTLESA
-382 SEDEVLSEILFT
+382 SEDEMLSEILFT

-409 IDKANKGDAERK
+409 IEKANKGDAERK
-421 DTANVAIDEAG
+421 DTANVAIDEAA
-432 KSSIVTAYV
+432 T
-441 KNIDQWGKDASHNVL
+441 NKDTHIG
-456 YITGFSGSG
+456 Y
-465 KSTVS
+465 
-470 NTFAD
+470 
-475 GNTNIIHLDDYFDS
+475 
-489 PLTQDAEFNEFLKKR
+489 
-504 GIKKP
+504 
-509 CDVDRESWSE
+509 
-519 EKVLDR
+519 
-525 FEQAIEDFGST
+525 
-536 QYKNGKKVIAEGVQ
+536 
-550 IIDSGIRMNKAFF
+550 
-563 SRKCLIVLDT
+563 LIV
-573 NFVTSSVRAG
+573 
-583 VRDGKGPIR
+583 
-592 TLETISKNKSN
+592 
-603 WSDQMR
+603 
-609 ELISA
+609 
-614 SSARKMRLDL
+614 
-624 EELKNNH
+624 
-631 QPIDEA
+631 
-637 ASNKDEH
+637 
-644 VGYILAHGMKLDIY
+644 HGMKLDIY
-658 RKETE
+658 HKETE
-663 NLNDPVD
+663 NPNDPVD

-700 YNFEVNKKYRNHGI
+700 YNFEVNEKYRNHGI

-720 YIMKQYKV
+720 YILKQYKV

-750 EYTTFTENNRPM
+750 EYTTFTENKRPM

-804 NVVGDTHEA
+804 NAVGDTHEA

-823 RKAEKKYKATQ
+823 REAEKKLKATQ

-861 GMKNEDADTSD
+861 GVKNEDADTSD

-905 SLDESAILK
+905 ALDESAILK
-914 ELQCTNGLTLLDH
+914 ELQSTNGLTLLDH

-941 DNKQIPIQDAKEI
+941 DNKEIPIQDAKEI
-954 ASVAMEQLKDLIK
+954 ASVAMKQLKDLIK

-992 GDQDLRIQHS
+992 GDQDLRTQHS
-1002 KEFEVLASEL
+1002 KEFEVLANEL

-1022 NLIQEIDAGDGDEG
+1022 NLIQEIDSGDGDEG

-1047 ENIPANEAASYIGVR
+1047 ENIPANEAVSYVGVR

-1085 NVPTTN
+1085 NVPTTS
-1091 QHLTYRPLRPNEK
+1091 QHLAYRPLKPNEK

-1112 MHTGSVVS
+1112 MHTGSVIS

-1286 TKKLLTEEEVKRRKI
+1286 TKKLLAEEEVKRRKI

-1327 RYQFTRMDES
+1327 RYQFTHMDES

-1434 IMLNAFAQHMRHV
+1434 IMLNAFAQHMRYV